1 MIWNW
6 LRKKKKS
13 NTTEKNET
21 DNSEQ
26 KPTNQ
31 EDDNKE
37 QTRSTKHN
45 KGNNSEQKK
54 EEHKESSQD
63 NQQNQ
68 SNQDQQQ
75 SAKQDES
82 SQEQQKHSK
91 QDDSNQGQQKHSKQ
105 DDSNQGQQKHSKQN
119 DSDQDQQQHSKQDDS
134 NQGQQKHS
142 KQNDSDQD
150 QQQHS
155 KQDDSNQGQQ
165 KHSKQNDSDQDQQQ
179 HSKQDDS
186 NQGQQKHSKQND
198 SDQDQQ
204 QHSKQDDS
212 NQGQQKHSKQND
224 SDQDQQQHSKQDDS
238 NQGQQKHSK
247 QNDSDQDQQQHSKQD
262 DSNQGQQKHSKQND
276 SDQDQQQHSKQ
287 DDSNQGQQ
295 KHSKQ
300 NDSDQDQQQ
309 HSKQDD
315 SNQGQQK
322 HSKQNDSDQDQQ
334 QHSKQDDSNQGQQKH
349 SKQNDSDQDQQQH
362 SKQDDSNQGQQK
374 HSKQNDSD
382 QDQQQQSKQDGS
394 NQDKQQNSKGNS
406 IYDFSKPE
414 KDRIHSLQ
422 DLIEKLKKSS
432 DFVNYHT
439 SDDETMPYWISYYRP
454 SLDGEK
460 LQKYLMPTLLERP
473 NASLEELKEH
483 IPMSGITI
491 TNDLQKI
498 EDMVLKGHAIVQVN
512 QQDQKCMLANIAID
526 NYRAPTPPLNESTVI
541 GPQEG
546 FVEDID
552 TNINLVRKRLPV
564 LDLQTKE
571 MIIGEFSKT
580 KVVMMY
586 LDNLAEKD
594 NVDFLEESLRALE
607 YDQINDSAY
616 LQELMGEKSIFPL
629 YINTERTDRVTKAL
643 IDGKIAIFV
652 DGSPSVLLTPVSY
665 FDFFISPEDYNVSWL
680 YATFSRVLRLIAV
693 LFSICATP
701 LYVAVL
707 NYHYELIPSDL
718 LETLILSRAQVP
730 FPPLIEALFLEL
742 AIDLLREA
750 GARLPMKVG
759 QTLGIVGGIVIG
771 QASVQAG
778 LTSNILLIIV
788 ALSALASFITPIYK
802 MGNAVRLLR
811 FPFLIFAE
819 IGGLFGISL
828 GFIFLFT
835 HLFRLTSL
843 RKPYALFYPTRQQSV
858 KDSWIR
864 FPLTMIDTRDVQA
877 RPQHVKKAAKGIS
890 TKHRS
895 DFDD

>member
-13 NTTEKNET
+13 NATETKEA
-21 DNSEQ
+21 DNPKLQPS
-26 KPTNQ
+26 NQ
-31 EDDNKE
+31 DDESKE
-37 QTRSTKHN
+37 QTRSMKHN
-45 KGNNSEQKK
+45 KDKNCEKKKSEQDDSSQEKLQSSRQDN
-54 EEHKESSQD
+54 SSQD
-63 NQQNQ
+63 K
-68 SNQDQQQ
+68 QQ
-75 SAKQDES
+75 SAKQDDS
-82 SQEQQKHSK
+82 SQDKQQSSRQDNSSQDKQQSAK
-91 QDDSNQGQQKHSKQ
+91 QDDSSQDKQQSSKQNNSSQDKQQSAKQ
-105 DDSNQGQQKHSKQN
+105 DDSP
-119 DSDQDQQQHSKQDDS
+119 QDK
-134 NQGQQKHS
+134 
-142 KQNDSDQD
+142 
-150 QQQHS
+150 
-155 KQDDSNQGQQ
+155 
-165 KHSKQNDSDQDQQQ
+165 
-179 HSKQDDS
+179 
-186 NQGQQKHSKQND
+186 
-198 SDQDQQ
+198 
-204 QHSKQDDS
+204 
-212 NQGQQKHSKQND
+212 
-224 SDQDQQQHSKQDDS
+224 
-238 NQGQQKHSK
+238 
-247 QNDSDQDQQQHSKQD
+247 
-262 DSNQGQQKHSKQND
+262 
-276 SDQDQQQHSKQ
+276 
-287 DDSNQGQQ
+287 
-295 KHSKQ
+295 
-300 NDSDQDQQQ
+300 
-309 HSKQDD
+309 
-315 SNQGQQK
+315 
-322 HSKQNDSDQDQQ
+322 
-334 QHSKQDDSNQGQQKH
+334 
-349 SKQNDSDQDQQQH
+349 
-362 SKQDDSNQGQQK
+362 
-374 HSKQNDSD
+374 
-382 QDQQQQSKQDGS
+382 QQQSKQDDS
-394 NQDKQQNSKGNS
+394 SQEKQQQSKQDNSSQNKQQQSKQDNTSQNKQQSSGNNS
-406 IYDFSKPE
+406 IYDFTKPE
-414 KDRIHSLQ
+414 TDRIHSLQ
-422 DLIEKLKKSS
+422 NLIEKLKKSS

-526 NYRAPTPPLNESTVI
+526 TYRAPSPPLNESTVI

-546 FVEDID
+546 FVEAID

-616 LQELMGEKSIFPL
+616 IQELMGEKSIFPL

-680 YATFSRVLRLIAV
+680 YATFSRILRLIAV

>member
-26 KPTNQ
+26 QPNNQ
-31 EDDNKE
+31 ENDNKE
-37 QTRSTKHN
+37 QTRSMKHN
-45 KGNNSEQKK
+45 KDSNSEQKK
-54 EEHKESSQD
+54 EKHKEPS
-63 NQQNQ
+63 
-68 SNQDQQQ
+68 QDQQQ
-75 SAKQDES
+75 QY
-82 SQEQQKHSK
+82 
-91 QDDSNQGQQKHSKQ
+91 
-105 DDSNQGQQKHSKQN
+105 SKQN
-119 DSDQDQQQHSKQDDS
+119 DSDQNQQHSKQD
-134 NQGQQKHS
+134 N
-142 KQNDSDQD
+142 SDQN
-150 QQQHS
+150 QQHS
-155 KQDDSNQGQQ
+155 KQGNSGQ
-165 KHSKQNDSDQDQQQ
+165 DP
-179 HSKQDDS
+179 
-186 NQGQQKHSKQND
+186 
-198 SDQDQQ
+198 
-204 QHSKQDDS
+204 
-212 NQGQQKHSKQND
+212 
-224 SDQDQQQHSKQDDS
+224 
-238 NQGQQKHSK
+238 
-247 QNDSDQDQQQHSKQD
+247 
-262 DSNQGQQKHSKQND
+262 
-276 SDQDQQQHSKQ
+276 
-287 DDSNQGQQ
+287 
-295 KHSKQ
+295 
-300 NDSDQDQQQ
+300 
-309 HSKQDD
+309 
-315 SNQGQQK
+315 
-322 HSKQNDSDQDQQ
+322 
-334 QHSKQDDSNQGQQKH
+334 
-349 SKQNDSDQDQQQH
+349 
-362 SKQDDSNQGQQK
+362 
-374 HSKQNDSD
+374 
-382 QDQQQQSKQDGS
+382 
-394 NQDKQQNSKGNS
+394 QQNSGNNS
-406 IYDFSKPE
+406 IYDFTKPE

-460 LQKYLMPTLLERP
+460 LQKYLMPILLERP
-473 NASLEELKEH
+473 CTSLEELKEH

-498 EDMVLKGHAIVQVN
+498 EDMVLKGHAIIQLN

-526 NYRAPTPPLNESTVI
+526 TYRAPSPPLNESTVI

-546 FVEDID
+546 FVEAID

-571 MIIGEFSKT
+571 MIVGEFSKT

-586 LDNLAEKD
+586 LDNLAEKE

-616 LQELMGEKSIFPL
+616 IQELMGEKSIFPL

-680 YATFSRVLRLIAV
+680 YATFSRILRLIAV

-811 FPFLIFAE
+811 FPFLMFAE

-877 RPQHVKKAAKGIS
+877 RPQHVKKSAKGIS

>member
-13 NTTEKNET
+13 NATEKSET

-26 KPTNQ
+26 QPSNQ
-31 EDDNKE
+31 EGDKKE
-37 QTRSTKHN
+37 QTRSMKHN
-45 KGNNSEQKK
+45 KNNNEEQKK
-54 EEHKESSQD
+54 SEQDDSSQKELQNSKQGGSSQE
-63 NQQNQ
+63 NQQNSKQNDSSQNKQQNSKQDDSSQNKQQ
-68 SNQDQQQ
+68 SSKQDDSSQENQQNSKQNDSSQNKQQNSKQDDSSQNKQQSSKQDDSSQENQQNSKQNDSSQENQQ
-75 SAKQDES
+75 SAKQDDS
-82 SQEQQKHSK
+82 SQEKQQDHS
-91 QDDSNQGQQKHSKQ
+91 S
-105 DDSNQGQQKHSKQN
+105 QN
-119 DSDQDQQQHSKQDDS
+119 K
-134 NQGQQKHS
+134 
-142 KQNDSDQD
+142 
-150 QQQHS
+150 
-155 KQDDSNQGQQ
+155 
-165 KHSKQNDSDQDQQQ
+165 
-179 HSKQDDS
+179 
-186 NQGQQKHSKQND
+186 
-198 SDQDQQ
+198 
-204 QHSKQDDS
+204 
-212 NQGQQKHSKQND
+212 
-224 SDQDQQQHSKQDDS
+224 
-238 NQGQQKHSK
+238 
-247 QNDSDQDQQQHSKQD
+247 
-262 DSNQGQQKHSKQND
+262 
-276 SDQDQQQHSKQ
+276 
-287 DDSNQGQQ
+287 
-295 KHSKQ
+295 
-300 NDSDQDQQQ
+300 
-309 HSKQDD
+309 
-315 SNQGQQK
+315 
-322 HSKQNDSDQDQQ
+322 
-334 QHSKQDDSNQGQQKH
+334 
-349 SKQNDSDQDQQQH
+349 
-362 SKQDDSNQGQQK
+362 
-374 HSKQNDSD
+374 
-382 QDQQQQSKQDGS
+382 QQSS
-394 NQDKQQNSKGNS
+394 ESNS

-414 KDRIHSLQ
+414 KDHIHSLQ
-422 DLIEKLKKSS
+422 ELIAKLKKSS

-439 SDDETMPYWISYYRP
+439 SDDDTMPYWISYYRP

-460 LQKYLMPTLLERP
+460 LQKYLMPTLLEHP
-473 NASLEELKEH
+473 CSSLEELKEH

-491 TNDLQKI
+491 SNDLQKI
-498 EDMVLKGHAIVQVN
+498 EDMVLKGHAIIQLN

-526 NYRAPTPPLNESTVI
+526 TYRAPSPPLNESTVI

-546 FVEDID
+546 FVEAID

-616 LQELMGEKSIFPL
+616 IQELMGEKSIFPL

-680 YATFSRVLRLIAV
+680 YATFSRILRLIAV

-811 FPFLIFAE
+811 FPFLAFAE

-877 RPQHVKKAAKGIS
+877 RPQHVKKSAKGIS

-895 DFDD
+895 DFDE

>member
-26 KPTNQ
+26 HPNNQ
-31 EDDNKE
+31 EDNSKQ
-37 QTRSTKHN
+37 QTRSMKHN
-45 KGNNSEQKK
+45 KDSNGEQPK
-54 EEHKESSQD
+54 EEHKESSKD
-63 NQQNQ
+63 KKQNK
-68 SNQDQQQ
+68 SNQKQQQ

-82 SQEQQKHSK
+82 SQGQQHSKQNKSDQQQHSK
-91 QDDSNQGQQKHSKQ
+91 QDN
-105 DDSNQGQQKHSKQN
+105 
-119 DSDQDQQQHSKQDDS
+119 SDQDQQQHSKQDNS
-134 NQGQQKHS
+134 E
-142 KQNDSDQD
+142 QD

-155 KQDDSNQGQQ
+155 KQDNSE
-165 KHSKQNDSDQDQQQ
+165 QNQQQ
-179 HSKQDDS
+179 HSKQDNSEQD
-186 NQGQQKHSKQND
+186 QQ
-198 SDQDQQ
+198 QQ
-204 QHSKQDDS
+204 QHSKHNNSD
-212 NQGQQKHSKQND
+212 QGQQ
-224 SDQDQQQHSKQDDS
+224 
-238 NQGQQKHSK
+238 
-247 QNDSDQDQQQHSKQD
+247 
-262 DSNQGQQKHSKQND
+262 
-276 SDQDQQQHSKQ
+276 
-287 DDSNQGQQ
+287 
-295 KHSKQ
+295 
-300 NDSDQDQQQ
+300 
-309 HSKQDD
+309 
-315 SNQGQQK
+315 
-322 HSKQNDSDQDQQ
+322 
-334 QHSKQDDSNQGQQKH
+334 
-349 SKQNDSDQDQQQH
+349 
-362 SKQDDSNQGQQK
+362 
-374 HSKQNDSD
+374 
-382 QDQQQQSKQDGS
+382 
-394 NQDKQQNSKGNS
+394 QQNSKGNS
-406 IYDFSKPE
+406 IYDFTKPE
-414 KDRIHSLQ
+414 KEHIHSLQ
-422 DLIEKLKKSS
+422 DLIEKLKQSS

-473 NASLEELKEH
+473 CASLEELKEH

-498 EDMVLKGHAIVQVN
+498 EDMVLKGHAIIQLN
-512 QQDQKCMLANIAID
+512 QKDQKCMLANIAID

-665 FDFFISPEDYNVSWL
+665 FDFFISPEDYNVSWM

-811 FPFLIFAE
+811 FPFLMFAE

>member
-13 NTTEKNET
+13 NTPEANET
-21 DNSEQ
+21 DKWEQ
-26 KPTNQ
+26 HSNNQ
-31 EDDNKE
+31 EGDNEE
-37 QTRSTKHN
+37 QTRSMKHN
-45 KGNNSEQKK
+45 KGKNNEQKD
-54 EEHKESSQD
+54 SSQD
-63 NQQNQ
+63 K
-68 SNQDQQQ
+68 QQ
-75 SAKQDES
+75 SAKQEDS
-82 SQEQQKHSK
+82 SQDKQQSAKQEDSSQDKQQSSK
-91 QDDSNQGQQKHSKQ
+91 QEDSSQDKQQSSKQ
-105 DDSNQGQQKHSKQN
+105 EDSSQDKQQSAKQEDSSQDKQQSAKQEDSSQDKQQSAKQEDSSQNKQQSSKQE
-119 DSDQDQQQHSKQDDS
+119 DSS
-134 NQGQQKHS
+134 
-142 KQNDSDQD
+142 
-150 QQQHS
+150 
-155 KQDDSNQGQQ
+155 
-165 KHSKQNDSDQDQQQ
+165 
-179 HSKQDDS
+179 
-186 NQGQQKHSKQND
+186 
-198 SDQDQQ
+198 
-204 QHSKQDDS
+204 
-212 NQGQQKHSKQND
+212 
-224 SDQDQQQHSKQDDS
+224 
-238 NQGQQKHSK
+238 
-247 QNDSDQDQQQHSKQD
+247 
-262 DSNQGQQKHSKQND
+262 
-276 SDQDQQQHSKQ
+276 
-287 DDSNQGQQ
+287 
-295 KHSKQ
+295 
-300 NDSDQDQQQ
+300 
-309 HSKQDD
+309 
-315 SNQGQQK
+315 
-322 HSKQNDSDQDQQ
+322 
-334 QHSKQDDSNQGQQKH
+334 
-349 SKQNDSDQDQQQH
+349 
-362 SKQDDSNQGQQK
+362 
-374 HSKQNDSD
+374 
-382 QDQQQQSKQDGS
+382 
-394 NQDKQQNSKGNS
+394 QDKQQNAKQGDSSQDKQQSAKQGDSSQDKQQKAKHDEPSQSKQQSSGGNS
-406 IYDFSKPE
+406 IYDFTKPE

-432 DFVNYHT
+432 DFINYHT

-460 LQKYLMPTLLERP
+460 LQKYLMPTLLEKP
-473 NASLEELKEH
+473 CASLEQLKEH

-498 EDMVLKGHAIVQVN
+498 EDMVLKGHAIIQLN

-616 LQELMGEKSIFPL
+616 IQELMGEKSIFPL

-680 YATFSRVLRLIAV
+680 YATFSRILRLIAV

>member
-13 NTTEKNET
+13 NSTETKEA
-21 DNSEQ
+21 DNNPKQQSS
-26 KPTNQ
+26 NQ
-31 EDDNKE
+31 EDENKE
-37 QTRSTKHN
+37 QTRSMKHN
-45 KGNNSEQKK
+45 TGKNSEQKK
-54 EEHKESSQD
+54 SEQD
-63 NQQNQ
+63 
-68 SNQDQQQ
+68 D
-75 SAKQDES
+75 S
-82 SQEQQKHSK
+82 SQEKQQGSK
-91 QDDSNQGQQKHSKQ
+91 QDDSSQPKQQNSEQDDSSQPKQQKSEQDDSSQPKQQKSEQDDSSQKKQQNSEQDDSSQPKQQGSKQ
-105 DDSNQGQQKHSKQN
+105 DDSSQKKQQKSEQDDSSQPKQ
-119 DSDQDQQQHSKQDDS
+119 QGSKQDDS
-134 NQGQQKHS
+134 SQKKQQKS
-142 KQNDSDQD
+142 EQDDFSQPKQQG
-150 QQQHS
+150 S
-155 KQDDSNQGQQ
+155 KQDDSSQKKQQ
-165 KHSKQNDSDQDQQQ
+165 KSE
-179 HSKQDDS
+179 QDDS
-186 NQGQQKHSKQND
+186 SQKK
-198 SDQDQQ
+198 
-204 QHSKQDDS
+204 
-212 NQGQQKHSKQND
+212 
-224 SDQDQQQHSKQDDS
+224 
-238 NQGQQKHSK
+238 
-247 QNDSDQDQQQHSKQD
+247 
-262 DSNQGQQKHSKQND
+262 
-276 SDQDQQQHSKQ
+276 
-287 DDSNQGQQ
+287 
-295 KHSKQ
+295 
-300 NDSDQDQQQ
+300 
-309 HSKQDD
+309 
-315 SNQGQQK
+315 
-322 HSKQNDSDQDQQ
+322 
-334 QHSKQDDSNQGQQKH
+334 
-349 SKQNDSDQDQQQH
+349 
-362 SKQDDSNQGQQK
+362 
-374 HSKQNDSD
+374 
-382 QDQQQQSKQDGS
+382 QQSSGS
-394 NQDKQQNSKGNS
+394 NS

-414 KDRIHSLQ
+414 KDHIHSLQ
-422 DLIEKLKKSS
+422 ELIEKLKQSS

-460 LQKYLMPTLLERP
+460 LQKYLMPTLLEHP
-473 NASLEELKEH
+473 NTSFEVLKEH

-498 EDMVLKGHAIVQVN
+498 EDMVLKGHAIIQLN

-586 LDNLAEKD
+586 LNNLAEKD

-616 LQELMGEKSIFPL
+616 IQELMGEKSIFPL

-680 YATFSRVLRLIAV
+680 YATFSRILRLIAV

-701 LYVAVL
+701 LYVATL
-707 NYHYELIPSDL
+707 NYHYELVPSDL

-877 RPQHVKKAAKGIS
+877 RPQHVKKSAKGIS

>member
-13 NTTEKNET
+13 NKPEANET
-21 DNSEQ
+21 DNQEQ
-26 KPTNQ
+26 HSNNE

-37 QTRSTKHN
+37 QTRSMKHN
-45 KGNNSEQKK
+45 KGKNHEQKD
-54 EEHKESSQD
+54 SSQD
-63 NQQNQ
+63 KQQSTKQKDSSQDKQQSPKQEDSSQDKQQSPKQEDSSQDKQQSPKQKNSSQDKQQSPKQEDSSQDKQQN
-68 SNQDQQQ
+68 SKQDDSSQDKQQ
-75 SAKQDES
+75 SAKQEDS
-82 SQEQQKHSK
+82 SQDKQQNSK
-91 QDDSNQGQQKHSKQ
+91 QDDSSQDKQQNSKQ
-105 DDSNQGQQKHSKQN
+105 DDSSQDKQQN
-119 DSDQDQQQHSKQDDS
+119 SKQDDS
-134 NQGQQKHS
+134 S
-142 KQNDSDQD
+142 QD
-150 QQQHS
+150 
-155 KQDDSNQGQQ
+155 K
-165 KHSKQNDSDQDQQQ
+165 
-179 HSKQDDS
+179 
-186 NQGQQKHSKQND
+186 
-198 SDQDQQ
+198 
-204 QHSKQDDS
+204 
-212 NQGQQKHSKQND
+212 
-224 SDQDQQQHSKQDDS
+224 
-238 NQGQQKHSK
+238 
-247 QNDSDQDQQQHSKQD
+247 
-262 DSNQGQQKHSKQND
+262 
-276 SDQDQQQHSKQ
+276 
-287 DDSNQGQQ
+287 
-295 KHSKQ
+295 
-300 NDSDQDQQQ
+300 
-309 HSKQDD
+309 
-315 SNQGQQK
+315 
-322 HSKQNDSDQDQQ
+322 
-334 QHSKQDDSNQGQQKH
+334 
-349 SKQNDSDQDQQQH
+349 
-362 SKQDDSNQGQQK
+362 
-374 HSKQNDSD
+374 
-382 QDQQQQSKQDGS
+382 QQSTKQEDSSQDKQQGAKQGDS
-394 NQDKQQNSKGNS
+394 SQDKQQNAKQDEPSQSKQQHSKGNS
-406 IYDFSKPE
+406 IYDFTKPE

-422 DLIEKLKKSS
+422 NLIEKLKKSS

-498 EDMVLKGHAIVQVN
+498 EDMVLKGHAIIQLN

-616 LQELMGEKSIFPL
+616 IQELMGEKSIFPL

-665 FDFFISPEDYNVSWL
+665 FDFFISPEDYNVSWM
-680 YATFSRVLRLIAV
+680 YATFSRILRLIAV

-811 FPFLIFAE
+811 FPFLMFAE

>member
-13 NTTEKNET
+13 NKPEANET
-21 DNSEQ
+21 DNQEQ
-26 KPTNQ
+26 HSNNE

-37 QTRSTKHN
+37 QTRSMKHN
-45 KGNNSEQKK
+45 KGKNHEQKD
-54 EEHKESSQD
+54 SSQD
-63 NQQNQ
+63 KQQSTKQKDSSQDKQQ
-68 SNQDQQQ
+68 STKQKDSSQDKQQSTKQEDSSQDKQQ
-75 SAKQDES
+75 SAKQDEP
-82 SQEQQKHSK
+82 SQDKQQNSK
-91 QDDSNQGQQKHSKQ
+91 QDDSSQDKQQSAKQEDSSQDKQQSAKQDEPSQDKQQNSKQ
-105 DDSNQGQQKHSKQN
+105 DDSSQDKQQSAKQE
-119 DSDQDQQQHSKQDDS
+119 DSSQDKQQNSKQDDS
-134 NQGQQKHS
+134 SQDKQQ
-142 KQNDSDQD
+142 N
-150 QQQHS
+150 S
-155 KQDDSNQGQQ
+155 KQDDS
-165 KHSKQNDSDQDQQQ
+165 SQD
-179 HSKQDDS
+179 K
-186 NQGQQKHSKQND
+186 
-198 SDQDQQ
+198 
-204 QHSKQDDS
+204 
-212 NQGQQKHSKQND
+212 
-224 SDQDQQQHSKQDDS
+224 
-238 NQGQQKHSK
+238 
-247 QNDSDQDQQQHSKQD
+247 
-262 DSNQGQQKHSKQND
+262 
-276 SDQDQQQHSKQ
+276 
-287 DDSNQGQQ
+287 
-295 KHSKQ
+295 
-300 NDSDQDQQQ
+300 
-309 HSKQDD
+309 
-315 SNQGQQK
+315 
-322 HSKQNDSDQDQQ
+322 
-334 QHSKQDDSNQGQQKH
+334 
-349 SKQNDSDQDQQQH
+349 
-362 SKQDDSNQGQQK
+362 
-374 HSKQNDSD
+374 
-382 QDQQQQSKQDGS
+382 QQSTKQEDSSQDKQQGAKQGDS
-394 NQDKQQNSKGNS
+394 SQDKQQNAKQDEPSQSKQQHSKGNS
-406 IYDFSKPE
+406 IYDFTKPE
-414 KDRIHSLQ
+414 KDCIHSLQ
-422 DLIEKLKKSS
+422 NLIEKLKKSS

-498 EDMVLKGHAIVQVN
+498 EDMVLKGHAIIQLN

-580 KVVMMY
+580 KVVIMY

-665 FDFFISPEDYNVSWL
+665 FDFFISPEDYNVSWM
-680 YATFSRVLRLIAV
+680 YATFSRILRLIAV

>member
-6 LRKKKKS
+6 LRKKKKL

-21 DNSEQ
+21 NNSEQ
-26 KPTNQ
+26 QPNNQ
-31 EDDNKE
+31 EDDNKK
-37 QTRSTKHN
+37 QTRSMKHN
-45 KGNNSEQKK
+45 KDSNGEQKK
-54 EEHKESSQD
+54 EEHKESSRD
-63 NQQNQ
+63 KQQNK
-68 SNQDQQQ
+68 SNQNQQQ

-82 SQEQQKHSK
+82 SQGQQHSK
-91 QDDSNQGQQKHSKQ
+91 QDNSVQDPQQHSKQ
-105 DDSNQGQQKHSKQN
+105 DNSEQDQQQHSKQN
-119 DSDQDQQQHSKQDDS
+119 NSDQGQQQHSKQDNSVQNQQQHSKQDNSEQDPQQHSKQDNSEQDPQQHSKQDKSEQDQQQHSKQDNS
-134 NQGQQKHS
+134 E
-142 KQNDSDQD
+142 QN

-155 KQDDSNQGQQ
+155 KQNNSDQGQQ
-165 KHSKQNDSDQDQQQ
+165 
-179 HSKQDDS
+179 
-186 NQGQQKHSKQND
+186 
-198 SDQDQQ
+198 
-204 QHSKQDDS
+204 
-212 NQGQQKHSKQND
+212 
-224 SDQDQQQHSKQDDS
+224 
-238 NQGQQKHSK
+238 
-247 QNDSDQDQQQHSKQD
+247 
-262 DSNQGQQKHSKQND
+262 
-276 SDQDQQQHSKQ
+276 
-287 DDSNQGQQ
+287 
-295 KHSKQ
+295 
-300 NDSDQDQQQ
+300 
-309 HSKQDD
+309 
-315 SNQGQQK
+315 
-322 HSKQNDSDQDQQ
+322 
-334 QHSKQDDSNQGQQKH
+334 
-349 SKQNDSDQDQQQH
+349 
-362 SKQDDSNQGQQK
+362 
-374 HSKQNDSD
+374 
-382 QDQQQQSKQDGS
+382 
-394 NQDKQQNSKGNS
+394 QQNAKGNS
-406 IYDFSKPE
+406 IYDFTKPE

-571 MIIGEFSKT
+571 MIVGEFSKT

-616 LQELMGEKSIFPL
+616 IQELMGEKSIFPL

-665 FDFFISPEDYNVSWL
+665 FDFFISPEDYNVSWM

-811 FPFLIFAE
+811 FPFLMFAE

-877 RPQHVKKAAKGIS
+877 RPQHVKKSAKGIS
-890 TKHRS
+890 TKHKS

>member
-26 KPTNQ
+26 HANNQ
-31 EDDNKE
+31 EGDNKKLN
-37 QTRSTKHN
+37 RSMKHN
-45 KGNNSEQKK
+45 KDNNGEQKK
-54 EEHKESSQD
+54 EGHKESSQGPQQHTKQNESNQ
-63 NQQNQ
+63 NQQQ
-68 SNQDQQQ
+68 R
-75 SAKQDES
+75 
-82 SQEQQKHSK
+82 SK
-91 QDDSNQGQQKHSKQ
+91 QDHSDQEKQQHSEQDDRDQNKQQHAKQNSKQ
-105 DDSNQGQQKHSKQN
+105 DN
-119 DSDQDQQQHSKQDDS
+119 SDQGKQQNSKQD
-134 NQGQQKHS
+134 N
-142 KQNDSDQD
+142 SDQGK
-150 QQQHS
+150 QQNS
-155 KQDDSNQGQQ
+155 KQDN
-165 KHSKQNDSDQDQQQ
+165 SDQGKQQN
-179 HSKQDDS
+179 SKQD
-186 NQGQQKHSKQND
+186 N
-198 SDQDQQ
+198 SDQGKQQ
-204 QHSKQDDS
+204 NSKQD
-212 NQGQQKHSKQND
+212 N
-224 SDQDQQQHSKQDDS
+224 SDQGKQQNSKQD
-238 NQGQQKHSK
+238 N
-247 QNDSDQDQQQHSKQD
+247 SDQGKQQNSKQD
-262 DSNQGQQKHSKQND
+262 N
-276 SDQDQQQHSKQ
+276 SDQGKQQNSKQ
-287 DDSNQGQQ
+287 DN
-295 KHSKQ
+295 
-300 NDSDQDQQQ
+300 SDQGKQQN
-309 HSKQDD
+309 SKQD
-315 SNQGQQK
+315 N
-322 HSKQNDSDQDQQ
+322 SDQ
-334 QHSKQDDSNQGQQKH
+334 G
-349 SKQNDSDQDQQQH
+349 
-362 SKQDDSNQGQQK
+362 
-374 HSKQNDSD
+374 
-382 QDQQQQSKQDGS
+382 
-394 NQDKQQNSKGNS
+394 KQQNSKGNS
-406 IYDFSKPE
+406 IYDFTKPE

-571 MIIGEFSKT
+571 MIVGEFSKT

-665 FDFFISPEDYNVSWL
+665 FDFFISPEDYNVSWM
-680 YATFSRVLRLIAV
+680 YATFSRILRLIAV

>member
-13 NTTEKNET
+13 NTTEKSET

-26 KPTNQ
+26 QSHNQ
-31 EDDNKE
+31 ENGNQK
-37 QTRSTKHN
+37 QTRSMKHN
-45 KGNNSEQKK
+45 KDSNSEQKK
-54 EEHKESSQD
+54 EEHKASSQD
-63 NQQNQ
+63 
-68 SNQDQQQ
+68 
-75 SAKQDES
+75 K
-82 SQEQQKHSK
+82 
-91 QDDSNQGQQKHSKQ
+91 
-105 DDSNQGQQKHSKQN
+105 
-119 DSDQDQQQHSKQDDS
+119 QHSKQDDS
-134 NQGQQKHS
+134 NQDKQQNS
-142 KQNDSDQD
+142 KQSDSNHDK
-150 QQQHS
+150 QQSS
-155 KQDDSNQGQQ
+155 KHDDS
-165 KHSKQNDSDQDQQQ
+165 H
-179 HSKQDDS
+179 
-186 NQGQQKHSKQND
+186 
-198 SDQDQQ
+198 
-204 QHSKQDDS
+204 
-212 NQGQQKHSKQND
+212 
-224 SDQDQQQHSKQDDS
+224 
-238 NQGQQKHSK
+238 
-247 QNDSDQDQQQHSKQD
+247 
-262 DSNQGQQKHSKQND
+262 
-276 SDQDQQQHSKQ
+276 
-287 DDSNQGQQ
+287 
-295 KHSKQ
+295 
-300 NDSDQDQQQ
+300 
-309 HSKQDD
+309 
-315 SNQGQQK
+315 
-322 HSKQNDSDQDQQ
+322 
-334 QHSKQDDSNQGQQKH
+334 
-349 SKQNDSDQDQQQH
+349 
-362 SKQDDSNQGQQK
+362 
-374 HSKQNDSD
+374 
-382 QDQQQQSKQDGS
+382 
-394 NQDKQQNSKGNS
+394 QDKQQNSKQSDSNQHKQQNSKQDESNQHKQQNSKQSDSNHDKQQNSKQDESNQHKQQNSKQSDSNQHKQQNSKQSDSNQHKQQNSKQSDSNQHKQQNSKQGDSNQHKQQNSKHDDSNQHKQQNSKQGDSNHDKQQSSKHDDSHQDKQQNSKQDDSARGKQQQSGNNS
-406 IYDFSKPE
+406 IYDFTKPE
-414 KDRIHSLQ
+414 KEHIHSLQ
-422 DLIEKLKKSS
+422 DLLEKLKQSS

-473 NASLEELKEH
+473 SASLEELKEH

-498 EDMVLKGHAIVQVN
+498 EDMVLKGHAIIQLN
-512 QQDQKCMLANIAID
+512 QQDQKCLLANIAID
-526 NYRAPTPPLNESTVI
+526 TYRAPSPPLNESTVI

-571 MIIGEFSKT
+571 IIVGEFSKT

-586 LDNLAEKD
+586 LDNLAEKE
-594 NVDFLEESLRALE
+594 NVEFLEESLRALE

-616 LQELMGEKSIFPL
+616 LQELTGEKSIFPL
-629 YINTERTDRVTKAL
+629 YINTERNDRVTKAL

-652 DGSPSVLLTPVSY
+652 DGSPNVLLTPVSY

-693 LFSICATP
+693 LFSICAAP

-742 AIDLLREA
+742 VIDLLREA

-877 RPQHVKKAAKGIS
+877 RPQHVKKSAKGIS

>member
-13 NTTEKNET
+13 NKPEANET
-21 DNSEQ
+21 DNQEQ
-26 KPTNQ
+26 HSNNQ

-37 QTRSTKHN
+37 QTRSMKHN
-45 KGNNSEQKK
+45 KGKNNEQKDSSQNK
-54 EEHKESSQD
+54 QQSAKQEDSSQD
-63 NQQNQ
+63 KQQNAKQEDSSQDKQQNAKQGDSSQDKQQNAKQEDSSQDKQQ
-68 SNQDQQQ
+68 SAKQNDPSQDKQQNAKQDDSSQDRQQSAKQGDSFQDKQQ
-75 SAKQDES
+75 SAKQDDS
-82 SQEQQKHSK
+82 SQDRQQSAK
-91 QDDSNQGQQKHSKQ
+91 QDDSSQDKQQSAKQ
-105 DDSNQGQQKHSKQN
+105 DDSSQDRQQSA
-119 DSDQDQQQHSKQDDS
+119 KQDDS
-134 NQGQQKHS
+134 S
-142 KQNDSDQD
+142 QD
-150 QQQHS
+150 
-155 KQDDSNQGQQ
+155 K
-165 KHSKQNDSDQDQQQ
+165 
-179 HSKQDDS
+179 
-186 NQGQQKHSKQND
+186 
-198 SDQDQQ
+198 
-204 QHSKQDDS
+204 
-212 NQGQQKHSKQND
+212 
-224 SDQDQQQHSKQDDS
+224 
-238 NQGQQKHSK
+238 
-247 QNDSDQDQQQHSKQD
+247 
-262 DSNQGQQKHSKQND
+262 
-276 SDQDQQQHSKQ
+276 
-287 DDSNQGQQ
+287 
-295 KHSKQ
+295 
-300 NDSDQDQQQ
+300 
-309 HSKQDD
+309 
-315 SNQGQQK
+315 
-322 HSKQNDSDQDQQ
+322 
-334 QHSKQDDSNQGQQKH
+334 
-349 SKQNDSDQDQQQH
+349 
-362 SKQDDSNQGQQK
+362 
-374 HSKQNDSD
+374 
-382 QDQQQQSKQDGS
+382 QQSAKQGDS
-394 NQDKQQNSKGNS
+394 FQDKQQNAKQDEPSQSKQQSSGGNS
-406 IYDFSKPE
+406 IYDFTKPE

-422 DLIEKLKKSS
+422 NLIEKLKKSS

-498 EDMVLKGHAIVQVN
+498 EDMVLKGHAIIQLN

-665 FDFFISPEDYNVSWL
+665 FDFFISPEDYNVSWM
-680 YATFSRVLRLIAV
+680 YATFSRILRLIAV

>member
-26 KPTNQ
+26 KPNNQ
-31 EDDNKE
+31 EDDSKQ
-37 QTRSTKHN
+37 QTRSMKHN
-45 KGNNSEQKK
+45 TASNGEQKK
-54 EEHKESSQD
+54 EENKDSD
-63 NQQNQ
+63 
-68 SNQDQQQ
+68 QDQQHSKQ
-75 SAKQDES
+75 DNSDQNQQQHFKQDNSDQNQQHFKQDNSDQNQQHSKQDES
-82 SQEQQKHSK
+82 DPEQQ
-91 QDDSNQGQQKHSKQ
+91 Q
-105 DDSNQGQQKHSKQN
+105 HSKQN
-119 DSDQDQQQHSKQDDS
+119 DSDQDKQQ
-134 NQGQQKHS
+134 NS
-142 KQNDSDQD
+142 KQNNSDQD
-150 QQQHS
+150 KQQ
-155 KQDDSNQGQQ
+155 N
-165 KHSKQNDSDQDQQQ
+165 SKQNNSDQDKQQ
-179 HSKQDDS
+179 
-186 NQGQQKHSKQND
+186 NSKQNN
-198 SDQDQQ
+198 SDQDKQQ
-204 QHSKQDDS
+204 
-212 NQGQQKHSKQND
+212 NSKQNN
-224 SDQDQQQHSKQDDS
+224 SD
-238 NQGQQKHSK
+238 
-247 QNDSDQDQQQHSKQD
+247 
-262 DSNQGQQKHSKQND
+262 
-276 SDQDQQQHSKQ
+276 
-287 DDSNQGQQ
+287 
-295 KHSKQ
+295 
-300 NDSDQDQQQ
+300 
-309 HSKQDD
+309 
-315 SNQGQQK
+315 
-322 HSKQNDSDQDQQ
+322 
-334 QHSKQDDSNQGQQKH
+334 
-349 SKQNDSDQDQQQH
+349 
-362 SKQDDSNQGQQK
+362 
-374 HSKQNDSD
+374 
-382 QDQQQQSKQDGS
+382 
-394 NQDKQQNSKGNS
+394 QDKQQNSKGNS

-512 QQDQKCMLANIAID
+512 QKDQKCMLANIAID

-571 MIIGEFSKT
+571 IIVGEFSKT

-680 YATFSRVLRLIAV
+680 YATFSRILRLIAV

-877 RPQHVKKAAKGIS
+877 RPQHVKKSAKGIS

>member
-13 NTTEKNET
+13 NKPEANET
-21 DNSEQ
+21 DNQEQ
-26 KPTNQ
+26 HSNNE

-37 QTRSTKHN
+37 QTRSMKHN
-45 KGNNSEQKK
+45 KGKNHEQKD
-54 EEHKESSQD
+54 SSQD
-63 NQQNQ
+63 KQQSTKQ
-68 SNQDQQQ
+68 KDSSQDKQQ
-75 SAKQDES
+75 SAKQEEP
-82 SQEQQKHSK
+82 SQDKQQNSK
-91 QDDSNQGQQKHSKQ
+91 QDDSSQDKQQSAKQEDSSQDKQQNSKQ
-105 DDSNQGQQKHSKQN
+105 DDSSQDKQQN
-119 DSDQDQQQHSKQDDS
+119 SKQDDS
-134 NQGQQKHS
+134 SQDKQQSTKQEDSSQDKQQGAKQGDSSQDKQQ
-142 KQNDSDQD
+142 NA
-150 QQQHS
+150 
-155 KQDDSNQGQQ
+155 KQDEPS
-165 KHSKQNDSDQDQQQ
+165 
-179 HSKQDDS
+179 
-186 NQGQQKHSKQND
+186 
-198 SDQDQQ
+198 
-204 QHSKQDDS
+204 
-212 NQGQQKHSKQND
+212 
-224 SDQDQQQHSKQDDS
+224 
-238 NQGQQKHSK
+238 
-247 QNDSDQDQQQHSKQD
+247 
-262 DSNQGQQKHSKQND
+262 
-276 SDQDQQQHSKQ
+276 
-287 DDSNQGQQ
+287 
-295 KHSKQ
+295 
-300 NDSDQDQQQ
+300 
-309 HSKQDD
+309 
-315 SNQGQQK
+315 
-322 HSKQNDSDQDQQ
+322 
-334 QHSKQDDSNQGQQKH
+334 
-349 SKQNDSDQDQQQH
+349 
-362 SKQDDSNQGQQK
+362 
-374 HSKQNDSD
+374 
-382 QDQQQQSKQDGS
+382 QS
-394 NQDKQQNSKGNS
+394 KQQNSKGNS
-406 IYDFSKPE
+406 IYDFTKPE

-422 DLIEKLKKSS
+422 NLIEKLKKSS

-454 SLDGEK
+454 SVDGEK

-498 EDMVLKGHAIVQVN
+498 EDMVLKGHAIIQLN

-665 FDFFISPEDYNVSWL
+665 FDFFISPEDYNVSWM
-680 YATFSRVLRLIAV
+680 YATFSRILRLIAV

-811 FPFLIFAE
+811 FPFLMFAE

>member
-1 MIWNW
+1 MIWKW

-13 NTTEKNET
+13 DKTEQEMNE
-21 DNSEQ
+21 
-26 KPTNQ
+26 
-31 EDDNKE
+31 
-37 QTRSTKHN
+37 
-45 KGNNSEQKK
+45 
-54 EEHKESSQD
+54 
-63 NQQNQ
+63 
-68 SNQDQQQ
+68 
-75 SAKQDES
+75 
-82 SQEQQKHSK
+82 
-91 QDDSNQGQQKHSKQ
+91 
-105 DDSNQGQQKHSKQN
+105 
-119 DSDQDQQQHSKQDDS
+119 
-134 NQGQQKHS
+134 
-142 KQNDSDQD
+142 
-150 QQQHS
+150 
-155 KQDDSNQGQQ
+155 
-165 KHSKQNDSDQDQQQ
+165 
-179 HSKQDDS
+179 
-186 NQGQQKHSKQND
+186 
-198 SDQDQQ
+198 
-204 QHSKQDDS
+204 
-212 NQGQQKHSKQND
+212 
-224 SDQDQQQHSKQDDS
+224 
-238 NQGQQKHSK
+238 
-247 QNDSDQDQQQHSKQD
+247 
-262 DSNQGQQKHSKQND
+262 
-276 SDQDQQQHSKQ
+276 
-287 DDSNQGQQ
+287 
-295 KHSKQ
+295 
-300 NDSDQDQQQ
+300 
-309 HSKQDD
+309 
-315 SNQGQQK
+315 
-322 HSKQNDSDQDQQ
+322 
-334 QHSKQDDSNQGQQKH
+334 
-349 SKQNDSDQDQQQH
+349 
-362 SKQDDSNQGQQK
+362 
-374 HSKQNDSD
+374 
-382 QDQQQQSKQDGS
+382 
-394 NQDKQQNSKGNS
+394 QQNSKQNKNKQQKDSQQDSKQNNSAKEQQQSSKLDNPAQNQQQNSKQNNSAQEQQQYSKLDNPAQNQQQNSKQNNPAQNQQQNSKQNNSAQNQQQNSKQNNSAQEQQQYSKLDNPAQNQQQYSKQNNPAQNQQQNSKQNNSAQNQQQYSKQNNSAQEQQQYSKLDNPAQNSKISKQSQEHQSTGNNS

-414 KDRIHSLQ
+414 KDHIHSLQ
-422 DLIEKLKKSS
+422 DLIAKLKQSS
-432 DFVNYHT
+432 DFINYHT

-460 LQKYLMPTLLERP
+460 LQKYLMPTLLERSCS
-473 NASLEELKEH
+473 SLEELKEH

-498 EDMVLKGHAIVQVN
+498 EDMVLKGHAIIQLRE
-512 QQDQKCMLANIAID
+512 QDQKCMLANIAID

-546 FVEDID
+546 FVEDVD

-564 LDLQTKE
+564 LELHTKE
-571 MIIGEFSKT
+571 MIVGEFSKT

-594 NVDFLEESLRALE
+594 NVDFLEESLRALK

-616 LQELMGEKSIFPL
+616 IQELMGEKSIFPL

-652 DGSPSVLLTPVSY
+652 DGSPNVLLTPVSY

-693 LFSICATP
+693 LFSICAAP

-742 AIDLLREA
+742 VIDLLREA

-819 IGGLFGISL
+819 VGGLLGISL
-828 GFIFLFT
+828 GFIYLFT

-877 RPQHVKKAAKGIS
+877 RPQHVKKSAQGIS

>member
-6 LRKKKKS
+6 LHKKKNNNSK
-13 NTTEKNET
+13 ET
-21 DNSEQ
+21 DDQKEHNRDKNGEPKSTEQTEDSSQNKQQNS
-26 KPTNQ
+26 KQ
-31 EDDNKE
+31 ED
-37 QTRSTKHN
+37 
-45 KGNNSEQKK
+45 
-54 EEHKESSQD
+54 SSQD
-63 NQQNQ
+63 K
-68 SNQDQQQ
+68 QQ
-75 SAKQDES
+75 S
-82 SQEQQKHSK
+82 SK
-91 QDDSNQGQQKHSKQ
+91 QEDSS
-105 DDSNQGQQKHSKQN
+105 
-119 DSDQDQQQHSKQDDS
+119 
-134 NQGQQKHS
+134 
-142 KQNDSDQD
+142 
-150 QQQHS
+150 
-155 KQDDSNQGQQ
+155 
-165 KHSKQNDSDQDQQQ
+165 
-179 HSKQDDS
+179 
-186 NQGQQKHSKQND
+186 
-198 SDQDQQ
+198 
-204 QHSKQDDS
+204 
-212 NQGQQKHSKQND
+212 
-224 SDQDQQQHSKQDDS
+224 
-238 NQGQQKHSK
+238 
-247 QNDSDQDQQQHSKQD
+247 
-262 DSNQGQQKHSKQND
+262 
-276 SDQDQQQHSKQ
+276 
-287 DDSNQGQQ
+287 
-295 KHSKQ
+295 
-300 NDSDQDQQQ
+300 
-309 HSKQDD
+309 
-315 SNQGQQK
+315 
-322 HSKQNDSDQDQQ
+322 
-334 QHSKQDDSNQGQQKH
+334 
-349 SKQNDSDQDQQQH
+349 
-362 SKQDDSNQGQQK
+362 
-374 HSKQNDSD
+374 
-382 QDQQQQSKQDGS
+382 
-394 NQDKQQNSKGNS
+394 QDKQQNSKQKDSSQDKQQSSKQEDSFQDKQQSSKQEDNSQNKQQNSKQEDNSQNKQQSSKQEGNSQNKQQSSKQEGNSQNKQQSSGSNS
-406 IYDFSKPE
+406 IYDFSKPAN
-414 KDRIHSLQ
+414 DHIHSLQ
-422 DLIEKLKKSS
+422 DLIEKLKQSS

-460 LQKYLMPTLLERP
+460 LQKYLMPTLMERP
-473 NASLEELKEH
+473 CAPLEELKEH

-498 EDMVLKGHAIVQVN
+498 EDMVLKGHAIIQLN

-564 LDLQTKE
+564 LELQTKE

-586 LDNLAEKD
+586 LNNLAEKD

-616 LQELMGEKSIFPL
+616 IQELMGEKSIFPL

-680 YATFSRVLRLIAV
+680 YATFSRILRLIAV

-701 LYVAVL
+701 LYVATL
-707 NYHYELIPSDL
+707 NYHYELVPSDL

-843 RKPYALFYPTRQQSV
+843 RKPYALFYPTRQQSF

-877 RPQHVKKAAKGIS
+877 RPQHVKKATKGIS
-890 TKHRS
+890 TKHTS

>member
-13 NTTEKNET
+13 NTPEANET
-21 DNSEQ
+21 DKWEQ
-26 KPTNQ
+26 HSNNQ
-31 EDDNKE
+31 EGDNEE
-37 QTRSTKHN
+37 QTRSMKHN
-45 KGNNSEQKK
+45 KGKNNEQKD
-54 EEHKESSQD
+54 SSQD
-63 NQQNQ
+63 K
-68 SNQDQQQ
+68 QQ
-75 SAKQDES
+75 SAKQEDS
-82 SQEQQKHSK
+82 SQDKQQSAKQEDSSQDKQQSSK
-91 QDDSNQGQQKHSKQ
+91 QEDSSQDKQQSSKQ
-105 DDSNQGQQKHSKQN
+105 EDSSQDKQQSSKQE
-119 DSDQDQQQHSKQDDS
+119 DSS
-134 NQGQQKHS
+134 
-142 KQNDSDQD
+142 
-150 QQQHS
+150 
-155 KQDDSNQGQQ
+155 
-165 KHSKQNDSDQDQQQ
+165 
-179 HSKQDDS
+179 
-186 NQGQQKHSKQND
+186 
-198 SDQDQQ
+198 
-204 QHSKQDDS
+204 
-212 NQGQQKHSKQND
+212 
-224 SDQDQQQHSKQDDS
+224 
-238 NQGQQKHSK
+238 
-247 QNDSDQDQQQHSKQD
+247 
-262 DSNQGQQKHSKQND
+262 
-276 SDQDQQQHSKQ
+276 
-287 DDSNQGQQ
+287 
-295 KHSKQ
+295 
-300 NDSDQDQQQ
+300 
-309 HSKQDD
+309 
-315 SNQGQQK
+315 
-322 HSKQNDSDQDQQ
+322 
-334 QHSKQDDSNQGQQKH
+334 
-349 SKQNDSDQDQQQH
+349 
-362 SKQDDSNQGQQK
+362 
-374 HSKQNDSD
+374 
-382 QDQQQQSKQDGS
+382 
-394 NQDKQQNSKGNS
+394 QDKQQNAKQEDSSQDKQQSAKQEDSSQDKQQSAKQEDSSQNKQQSSKQEDSSQDKQQNAKQGDSSQDKQQSAKQGDSSQDKQQKAKHDEPSQSKQQSSGGNS
-406 IYDFSKPE
+406 IYDFTKPE

-432 DFVNYHT
+432 DFINYHT

-460 LQKYLMPTLLERP
+460 LQKYLMPTLLEKP
-473 NASLEELKEH
+473 CASLEQLKEH

-498 EDMVLKGHAIVQVN
+498 EDMVLKGHAIIQLN

-616 LQELMGEKSIFPL
+616 IQELMGEKSIFPL

-680 YATFSRVLRLIAV
+680 YATFSRILRLIAV

>member
-13 NTTEKNET
+13 NKPEANET
-21 DNSEQ
+21 DNQEQ
-26 KPTNQ
+26 HSNNE

-37 QTRSTKHN
+37 QTRSMKHN
-45 KGNNSEQKK
+45 KGKNHEQKD
-54 EEHKESSQD
+54 SSQD
-63 NQQNQ
+63 KQQSTKQKDSSQDKQQ
-68 SNQDQQQ
+68 STKQEDSSQDKQQSTKQEDSSQDKQQSTKQKDSSQDKQQSPKQEDSSQDKQQ
-75 SAKQDES
+75 SAKQDEP
-82 SQEQQKHSK
+82 SQDKQQNSK
-91 QDDSNQGQQKHSKQ
+91 QDDSSQDKQQSAKQEDSSQDKQQNSKQ
-105 DDSNQGQQKHSKQN
+105 DDSSQDKQQN
-119 DSDQDQQQHSKQDDS
+119 SKQDDS
-134 NQGQQKHS
+134 S
-142 KQNDSDQD
+142 QD
-150 QQQHS
+150 
-155 KQDDSNQGQQ
+155 K
-165 KHSKQNDSDQDQQQ
+165 
-179 HSKQDDS
+179 
-186 NQGQQKHSKQND
+186 
-198 SDQDQQ
+198 
-204 QHSKQDDS
+204 
-212 NQGQQKHSKQND
+212 
-224 SDQDQQQHSKQDDS
+224 
-238 NQGQQKHSK
+238 
-247 QNDSDQDQQQHSKQD
+247 
-262 DSNQGQQKHSKQND
+262 
-276 SDQDQQQHSKQ
+276 
-287 DDSNQGQQ
+287 
-295 KHSKQ
+295 
-300 NDSDQDQQQ
+300 
-309 HSKQDD
+309 
-315 SNQGQQK
+315 
-322 HSKQNDSDQDQQ
+322 
-334 QHSKQDDSNQGQQKH
+334 
-349 SKQNDSDQDQQQH
+349 
-362 SKQDDSNQGQQK
+362 
-374 HSKQNDSD
+374 
-382 QDQQQQSKQDGS
+382 QQSTKQEDSSQDKQQGAKQGDS
-394 NQDKQQNSKGNS
+394 SQDKQQNAKQDEPSQSKQQHSKGNS
-406 IYDFSKPE
+406 IYDFTKPE

-422 DLIEKLKKSS
+422 NLIEKLKKSS

-498 EDMVLKGHAIVQVN
+498 EDMVLKGHAIIQLN

-665 FDFFISPEDYNVSWL
+665 FDFFISPEDYNVSWM
-680 YATFSRVLRLIAV
+680 YATFSRILRLIAV

-811 FPFLIFAE
+811 FPFLMFAE

>member
-13 NTTEKNET
+13 NKPEANET
-21 DNSEQ
+21 DNQEQ
-26 KPTNQ
+26 HSNNQ

-37 QTRSTKHN
+37 QTRSMKHN
-45 KGNNSEQKK
+45 KGKNNEQKD
-54 EEHKESSQD
+54 SSQD
-63 NQQNQ
+63 KQQSAKQ
-68 SNQDQQQ
+68 EDSSQDKQQ
-75 SAKQDES
+75 SAKQDDS
-82 SQEQQKHSK
+82 SQDRQQSAK
-91 QDDSNQGQQKHSKQ
+91 QDDSSQDKQQSAKQDDFSQDRQQSAKQ
-105 DDSNQGQQKHSKQN
+105 DDSS
-119 DSDQDQQQHSKQDDS
+119 QDK
-134 NQGQQKHS
+134 
-142 KQNDSDQD
+142 
-150 QQQHS
+150 
-155 KQDDSNQGQQ
+155 
-165 KHSKQNDSDQDQQQ
+165 
-179 HSKQDDS
+179 
-186 NQGQQKHSKQND
+186 
-198 SDQDQQ
+198 
-204 QHSKQDDS
+204 
-212 NQGQQKHSKQND
+212 
-224 SDQDQQQHSKQDDS
+224 
-238 NQGQQKHSK
+238 
-247 QNDSDQDQQQHSKQD
+247 
-262 DSNQGQQKHSKQND
+262 
-276 SDQDQQQHSKQ
+276 
-287 DDSNQGQQ
+287 
-295 KHSKQ
+295 
-300 NDSDQDQQQ
+300 
-309 HSKQDD
+309 
-315 SNQGQQK
+315 
-322 HSKQNDSDQDQQ
+322 
-334 QHSKQDDSNQGQQKH
+334 
-349 SKQNDSDQDQQQH
+349 
-362 SKQDDSNQGQQK
+362 
-374 HSKQNDSD
+374 
-382 QDQQQQSKQDGS
+382 QQSAKQGDS
-394 NQDKQQNSKGNS
+394 FQDKQQNAKQDEPSQSKQQSSGGNS
-406 IYDFSKPE
+406 IYDFTKPE

-422 DLIEKLKKSS
+422 NLIEKLKKSS

-498 EDMVLKGHAIVQVN
+498 EDMVLKGHAIIQLN

-665 FDFFISPEDYNVSWL
+665 FDFFISPEDYNVSWM
-680 YATFSRVLRLIAV
+680 YATFSRILRLIAV

-811 FPFLIFAE
+811 FPFLAFAE

>member
-13 NTTEKNET
+13 NKPEANET
-21 DNSEQ
+21 DNQEQ
-26 KPTNQ
+26 HSNNE

-37 QTRSTKHN
+37 QTRSMKHN
-45 KGNNSEQKK
+45 KGKNHEQKDSSQDTQQSAKQEDSSQDKQQSDKQEDSSQGKQQNSKQEDPSQNKQQSSKQEDSSQDKQQSDKPEDSSQDKQQSAKQEDSSQDKQQNSTQEDSSQDKQQSAKQDDSSQDKQQNSKQEDSSQDKQQSAKQEDSSQDKQQNSKQDDSSQDKQQNSEQ
-54 EEHKESSQD
+54 EDSSQD
-63 NQQNQ
+63 KQQSTKQEDSSQDKQQGAKQGDSSQDKQQN
-68 SNQDQQQ
+68 
-75 SAKQDES
+75 AKQDES
-82 SQEQQKHSK
+82 SQ
-91 QDDSNQGQQKHSKQ
+91 GQQ
-105 DDSNQGQQKHSKQN
+105 
-119 DSDQDQQQHSKQDDS
+119 
-134 NQGQQKHS
+134 
-142 KQNDSDQD
+142 
-150 QQQHS
+150 
-155 KQDDSNQGQQ
+155 
-165 KHSKQNDSDQDQQQ
+165 
-179 HSKQDDS
+179 
-186 NQGQQKHSKQND
+186 
-198 SDQDQQ
+198 
-204 QHSKQDDS
+204 
-212 NQGQQKHSKQND
+212 
-224 SDQDQQQHSKQDDS
+224 
-238 NQGQQKHSK
+238 
-247 QNDSDQDQQQHSKQD
+247 
-262 DSNQGQQKHSKQND
+262 
-276 SDQDQQQHSKQ
+276 
-287 DDSNQGQQ
+287 
-295 KHSKQ
+295 
-300 NDSDQDQQQ
+300 
-309 HSKQDD
+309 
-315 SNQGQQK
+315 
-322 HSKQNDSDQDQQ
+322 
-334 QHSKQDDSNQGQQKH
+334 
-349 SKQNDSDQDQQQH
+349 
-362 SKQDDSNQGQQK
+362 
-374 HSKQNDSD
+374 
-382 QDQQQQSKQDGS
+382 
-394 NQDKQQNSKGNS
+394 QQNSKGNS
-406 IYDFSKPE
+406 IYDFTKPE

-422 DLIEKLKKSS
+422 NLIEKLKRSS

-473 NASLEELKEH
+473 NDSLEELKEH

-498 EDMVLKGHAIVQVN
+498 EDMVLKGHAIIQLN

-616 LQELMGEKSIFPL
+616 IQELMGEKSIFPL

-665 FDFFISPEDYNVSWL
+665 FDFFISPEDYNVSWM
-680 YATFSRVLRLIAV
+680 YATFSRILRLIAV

-811 FPFLIFAE
+811 FPFLMFAE
-819 IGGLFGISL
+819 IGGLLGISL

>member
-13 NTTEKNET
+13 NSTETKEA
-21 DNSEQ
+21 DNNPKQQSS
-26 KPTNQ
+26 NQ
-31 EDDNKE
+31 EDENKE
-37 QTRSTKHN
+37 QTRSMKHN
-45 KGNNSEQKK
+45 TGKNSEQKK
-54 EEHKESSQD
+54 SEQD
-63 NQQNQ
+63 
-68 SNQDQQQ
+68 D
-75 SAKQDES
+75 S
-82 SQEQQKHSK
+82 SQEKQQGSK
-91 QDDSNQGQQKHSKQ
+91 QDDSSQPKQQNSEQDDSSQPKQQKSEQDDSSQPKQQKSEQDDSSQKKQQNSEQDDSSQPKQQGSKQ
-105 DDSNQGQQKHSKQN
+105 DDSSQKKQQKSEQDDSSQPKQ
-119 DSDQDQQQHSKQDDS
+119 QGSKQDDS
-134 NQGQQKHS
+134 SQKKQQKS
-142 KQNDSDQD
+142 EQDDFSQPKQQG
-150 QQQHS
+150 S
-155 KQDDSNQGQQ
+155 KQDDSSQKKQQ
-165 KHSKQNDSDQDQQQ
+165 KSE
-179 HSKQDDS
+179 QDDS
-186 NQGQQKHSKQND
+186 SQNT
-198 SDQDQQ
+198 
-204 QHSKQDDS
+204 
-212 NQGQQKHSKQND
+212 
-224 SDQDQQQHSKQDDS
+224 
-238 NQGQQKHSK
+238 
-247 QNDSDQDQQQHSKQD
+247 
-262 DSNQGQQKHSKQND
+262 
-276 SDQDQQQHSKQ
+276 
-287 DDSNQGQQ
+287 
-295 KHSKQ
+295 
-300 NDSDQDQQQ
+300 
-309 HSKQDD
+309 
-315 SNQGQQK
+315 
-322 HSKQNDSDQDQQ
+322 
-334 QHSKQDDSNQGQQKH
+334 
-349 SKQNDSDQDQQQH
+349 
-362 SKQDDSNQGQQK
+362 
-374 HSKQNDSD
+374 
-382 QDQQQQSKQDGS
+382 QQSSGS
-394 NQDKQQNSKGNS
+394 NS

-414 KDRIHSLQ
+414 KDHIHSLQ
-422 DLIEKLKKSS
+422 ELIEKLKQSS

-460 LQKYLMPTLLERP
+460 LQKYLMPTLLEHP
-473 NASLEELKEH
+473 NTSFEVLKEH

-498 EDMVLKGHAIVQVN
+498 EDMVLKGHAIIQLN

-586 LDNLAEKD
+586 LNNLAEKD

-616 LQELMGEKSIFPL
+616 IQELMGEKSIFPL

-680 YATFSRVLRLIAV
+680 YATFSRILRLIAV

-701 LYVAVL
+701 LYVATL
-707 NYHYELIPSDL
+707 NYHYELVPSDL

-877 RPQHVKKAAKGIS
+877 RPQHVKKSAKGIS

>member
-13 NTTEKNET
+13 STTEKNET

-26 KPTNQ
+26 QPNNQ
-31 EDDNKE
+31 EDDNKK
-37 QTRSTKHN
+37 QTRSMKHN
-45 KGNNSEQKK
+45 KDSNGEQKK

-63 NQQNQ
+63 KQQNK
-68 SNQDQQQ
+68 SNQNQQQ

-82 SQEQQKHSK
+82 SQDQQQHSKQNNSAQGQQSHSK
-91 QDDSNQGQQKHSKQ
+91 QDISEQDQQQHSKQNNSDQGQQQHSKQ
-105 DDSNQGQQKHSKQN
+105 DNSEQDQQQHSKQDN
-119 DSDQDQQQHSKQDDS
+119 SGQDQQQHSKQDNSGQDQQQHSKQDDS
-134 NQGQQKHS
+134 E
-142 KQNDSDQD
+142 QD

-155 KQDDSNQGQQ
+155 KQNSSDQGQQ
-165 KHSKQNDSDQDQQQ
+165 
-179 HSKQDDS
+179 
-186 NQGQQKHSKQND
+186 
-198 SDQDQQ
+198 
-204 QHSKQDDS
+204 
-212 NQGQQKHSKQND
+212 
-224 SDQDQQQHSKQDDS
+224 
-238 NQGQQKHSK
+238 
-247 QNDSDQDQQQHSKQD
+247 
-262 DSNQGQQKHSKQND
+262 
-276 SDQDQQQHSKQ
+276 
-287 DDSNQGQQ
+287 
-295 KHSKQ
+295 
-300 NDSDQDQQQ
+300 
-309 HSKQDD
+309 
-315 SNQGQQK
+315 
-322 HSKQNDSDQDQQ
+322 
-334 QHSKQDDSNQGQQKH
+334 
-349 SKQNDSDQDQQQH
+349 
-362 SKQDDSNQGQQK
+362 
-374 HSKQNDSD
+374 
-382 QDQQQQSKQDGS
+382 
-394 NQDKQQNSKGNS
+394 QQNSKGNS
-406 IYDFSKPE
+406 IYDFTKPE

-422 DLIEKLKKSS
+422 NLIEKLKKSS

-616 LQELMGEKSIFPL
+616 IQELMGEKSIFPL

-665 FDFFISPEDYNVSWL
+665 FDFFISPEDYNVSWM
-680 YATFSRVLRLIAV
+680 YATFSRILRLIAV

-811 FPFLIFAE
+811 FPFLAFAE

>member
-13 NTTEKNET
+13 NKPETNET
-21 DNSEQ
+21 DNQEQ
-26 KPTNQ
+26 HSNNQ

-37 QTRSTKHN
+37 QTRNMKHN
-45 KGNNSEQKK
+45 KGKNNEQKDSSQNK
-54 EEHKESSQD
+54 QQSAKQEDSSQD
-63 NQQNQ
+63 KQQNAKQGDSSQDKQQNAKQGDSFQDKQQ
-68 SNQDQQQ
+68 SAQQGDSFQDKQQSAKQGESFQDKQQNAKQDDSSQDKQQSAKQGDSFQDKQQ
-75 SAKQDES
+75 SAKQDDS
-82 SQEQQKHSK
+82 SQDRQQSAKQGDSFQDKQQSAK
-91 QDDSNQGQQKHSKQ
+91 QDDSSQ
-105 DDSNQGQQKHSKQN
+105 DK
-119 DSDQDQQQHSKQDDS
+119 
-134 NQGQQKHS
+134 
-142 KQNDSDQD
+142 
-150 QQQHS
+150 
-155 KQDDSNQGQQ
+155 
-165 KHSKQNDSDQDQQQ
+165 
-179 HSKQDDS
+179 
-186 NQGQQKHSKQND
+186 
-198 SDQDQQ
+198 
-204 QHSKQDDS
+204 
-212 NQGQQKHSKQND
+212 
-224 SDQDQQQHSKQDDS
+224 
-238 NQGQQKHSK
+238 
-247 QNDSDQDQQQHSKQD
+247 
-262 DSNQGQQKHSKQND
+262 
-276 SDQDQQQHSKQ
+276 
-287 DDSNQGQQ
+287 
-295 KHSKQ
+295 
-300 NDSDQDQQQ
+300 
-309 HSKQDD
+309 
-315 SNQGQQK
+315 
-322 HSKQNDSDQDQQ
+322 
-334 QHSKQDDSNQGQQKH
+334 
-349 SKQNDSDQDQQQH
+349 
-362 SKQDDSNQGQQK
+362 
-374 HSKQNDSD
+374 
-382 QDQQQQSKQDGS
+382 QQSAKQGDS
-394 NQDKQQNSKGNS
+394 FQDKQQNAKQDEPPQSKQQSSGGNS
-406 IYDFSKPE
+406 IYDFTKPE

-422 DLIEKLKKSS
+422 NLIEKLKKSS

-498 EDMVLKGHAIVQVN
+498 EDMVLKGHAIIQLN

-665 FDFFISPEDYNVSWL
+665 FDFFISPEDYNVSWM
-680 YATFSRVLRLIAV
+680 YATFSRILRLIAV

>member
-13 NTTEKNET
+13 NKPEANET
-21 DNSEQ
+21 DNQEQ
-26 KPTNQ
+26 HSNNE

-37 QTRSTKHN
+37 QTRSMKHN
-45 KGNNSEQKK
+45 KGKNSEQKD
-54 EEHKESSQD
+54 SSQD
-63 NQQNQ
+63 KQQSAKQ
-68 SNQDQQQ
+68 EDSSQDKQQ
-75 SAKQDES
+75 SAKQDDS
-82 SQEQQKHSK
+82 SQDKQQNSKQEDSSQDKQQSAK
-91 QDDSNQGQQKHSKQ
+91 QDDSSQDKQQNSKQEDSSQDKQQGAKQEDSSQDKQQSAKQ
-105 DDSNQGQQKHSKQN
+105 DDSSQDKQQNSKQE
-119 DSDQDQQQHSKQDDS
+119 DSSQDKQQSPKQEDSSQDKQQNSKQEDS
-134 NQGQQKHS
+134 SQDKQQSPKQEDSSQDKQQVAKQGDSSQDKQQ
-142 KQNDSDQD
+142 NA
-150 QQQHS
+150 
-155 KQDDSNQGQQ
+155 KQDEPS
-165 KHSKQNDSDQDQQQ
+165 
-179 HSKQDDS
+179 
-186 NQGQQKHSKQND
+186 
-198 SDQDQQ
+198 
-204 QHSKQDDS
+204 
-212 NQGQQKHSKQND
+212 
-224 SDQDQQQHSKQDDS
+224 
-238 NQGQQKHSK
+238 
-247 QNDSDQDQQQHSKQD
+247 
-262 DSNQGQQKHSKQND
+262 
-276 SDQDQQQHSKQ
+276 
-287 DDSNQGQQ
+287 
-295 KHSKQ
+295 
-300 NDSDQDQQQ
+300 
-309 HSKQDD
+309 
-315 SNQGQQK
+315 
-322 HSKQNDSDQDQQ
+322 
-334 QHSKQDDSNQGQQKH
+334 
-349 SKQNDSDQDQQQH
+349 
-362 SKQDDSNQGQQK
+362 
-374 HSKQNDSD
+374 
-382 QDQQQQSKQDGS
+382 QS
-394 NQDKQQNSKGNS
+394 KQQNSKGNS
-406 IYDFSKPE
+406 IYDFTKPE

-422 DLIEKLKKSS
+422 NLIKKLKKSS

-498 EDMVLKGHAIVQVN
+498 EDMVLKGHAIIQLN

-665 FDFFISPEDYNVSWL
+665 FDFFISPEDYNVSWM
-680 YATFSRVLRLIAV
+680 YATFSRILRLIAV

-811 FPFLIFAE
+811 FPFLMFAE

>member
-26 KPTNQ
+26 HANNQ
-31 EDDNKE
+31 EDDNKKL
-37 QTRSTKHN
+37 TRGMKHN
-45 KGNNSEQKK
+45 KDNNGEQKK
-54 EEHKESSQD
+54 EEHKGSSHD
-63 NQQNQ
+63 KQQN
-68 SNQDQQQ
+68 
-75 SAKQDES
+75 
-82 SQEQQKHSK
+82 H
-91 QDDSNQGQQKHSKQ
+91 
-105 DDSNQGQQKHSKQN
+105 
-119 DSDQDQQQHSKQDDS
+119 SDQDQQQHSKQDKS
-134 NQGQQKHS
+134 E
-142 KQNDSDQD
+142 QN

-155 KQDDSNQGQQ
+155 KQDDS
-165 KHSKQNDSDQDQQQ
+165 DQDQQ

-186 NQGQQKHSKQND
+186 DQDQQHSKQDKSEQDQQRSNQHKSEQGQQQHSKQNH
-198 SDQDQQ
+198 SDQDQHSNQHKSEQGQQQNSKQNSSDQDQHSNQHKSEQGQQQNSKQNSSDQDQHSNQHKSEQGQQQNSKQNSSEQGQQ
-204 QHSKQDDS
+204 QHSKQDNS
-212 NQGQQKHSKQND
+212 EQN
-224 SDQDQQQHSKQDDS
+224 QQQHSKQNNSD
-238 NQGQQKHSK
+238 QGQQ
-247 QNDSDQDQQQHSKQD
+247 
-262 DSNQGQQKHSKQND
+262 
-276 SDQDQQQHSKQ
+276 
-287 DDSNQGQQ
+287 
-295 KHSKQ
+295 
-300 NDSDQDQQQ
+300 
-309 HSKQDD
+309 
-315 SNQGQQK
+315 
-322 HSKQNDSDQDQQ
+322 
-334 QHSKQDDSNQGQQKH
+334 
-349 SKQNDSDQDQQQH
+349 
-362 SKQDDSNQGQQK
+362 
-374 HSKQNDSD
+374 
-382 QDQQQQSKQDGS
+382 
-394 NQDKQQNSKGNS
+394 QQNSKGNS
-406 IYDFSKPE
+406 IYDFTKPE

-422 DLIEKLKKSS
+422 NLIEKLKKSS

-498 EDMVLKGHAIVQVN
+498 EDMVLKGYAIVQVN

-616 LQELMGEKSIFPL
+616 IQELMGEKSIFPL

-665 FDFFISPEDYNVSWL
+665 FDFFISPEDYNVSWM
-680 YATFSRVLRLIAV
+680 YATFSRILRLIAV

>member
-13 NTTEKNET
+13 NKPEANET
-21 DNSEQ
+21 DNQEQ
-26 KPTNQ
+26 HSNNQ

-37 QTRSTKHN
+37 QTRSMKHN
-45 KGNNSEQKK
+45 KGKNNEQKD
-54 EEHKESSQD
+54 SSQD
-63 NQQNQ
+63 KQQSAKQEDSSQDKQQSSKQGDSSQDKQQNAKQ
-68 SNQDQQQ
+68 GDSSQDKQQNAKQDDSSQDRQQ
-75 SAKQDES
+75 SAKQDDS
-82 SQEQQKHSK
+82 SQDKQQSAKQDDFSQDRQQSAK
-91 QDDSNQGQQKHSKQ
+91 QDDSSQ
-105 DDSNQGQQKHSKQN
+105 DK
-119 DSDQDQQQHSKQDDS
+119 
-134 NQGQQKHS
+134 
-142 KQNDSDQD
+142 
-150 QQQHS
+150 
-155 KQDDSNQGQQ
+155 
-165 KHSKQNDSDQDQQQ
+165 
-179 HSKQDDS
+179 
-186 NQGQQKHSKQND
+186 
-198 SDQDQQ
+198 
-204 QHSKQDDS
+204 
-212 NQGQQKHSKQND
+212 
-224 SDQDQQQHSKQDDS
+224 
-238 NQGQQKHSK
+238 
-247 QNDSDQDQQQHSKQD
+247 
-262 DSNQGQQKHSKQND
+262 
-276 SDQDQQQHSKQ
+276 
-287 DDSNQGQQ
+287 
-295 KHSKQ
+295 
-300 NDSDQDQQQ
+300 
-309 HSKQDD
+309 
-315 SNQGQQK
+315 
-322 HSKQNDSDQDQQ
+322 
-334 QHSKQDDSNQGQQKH
+334 
-349 SKQNDSDQDQQQH
+349 
-362 SKQDDSNQGQQK
+362 
-374 HSKQNDSD
+374 
-382 QDQQQQSKQDGS
+382 QQSAKQGDS
-394 NQDKQQNSKGNS
+394 FQDKQQNAKQDEPSQSKQQSSGGNS
-406 IYDFSKPE
+406 IYDFTKPE

-422 DLIEKLKKSS
+422 NLIEKLKKSS

-498 EDMVLKGHAIVQVN
+498 EDMVLKGHAIIQLN

-665 FDFFISPEDYNVSWL
+665 FDFFISPEDYNVSWM
-680 YATFSRVLRLIAV
+680 YATFSRILRLIAV

>member
-13 NTTEKNET
+13 NKLEANET
-21 DNSEQ
+21 DNQEQ
-26 KPTNQ
+26 HSNNE

-37 QTRSTKHN
+37 QTRSMKHN
-45 KGNNSEQKK
+45 KGKNNEQKD
-54 EEHKESSQD
+54 SSQD
-63 NQQNQ
+63 K
-68 SNQDQQQ
+68 QQ
-75 SAKQDES
+75 SAKQEDS
-82 SQEQQKHSK
+82 SQDKQQSAKQEDSSQDKQQSAKQEDSAQDKQQSSK
-91 QDDSNQGQQKHSKQ
+91 QDDSSQDKQQSSKQEDSSQDKQQSAKQEDSSQDKQQNSKQEDSSQDKQQGAKQ
-105 DDSNQGQQKHSKQN
+105 DDSSQDKQQSSKQE
-119 DSDQDQQQHSKQDDS
+119 DSSQDKQQNSKQEDS
-134 NQGQQKHS
+134 SQDKQQGAKQEDSSQDKQQNS
-142 KQNDSDQD
+142 KQEDSSQD
-150 QQQHS
+150 KQQSTKQEDS
-155 KQDDSNQGQQ
+155 SQDKQQGAKQGDSSQDKQQNAKQDEPS
-165 KHSKQNDSDQDQQQ
+165 
-179 HSKQDDS
+179 
-186 NQGQQKHSKQND
+186 
-198 SDQDQQ
+198 
-204 QHSKQDDS
+204 
-212 NQGQQKHSKQND
+212 
-224 SDQDQQQHSKQDDS
+224 
-238 NQGQQKHSK
+238 
-247 QNDSDQDQQQHSKQD
+247 
-262 DSNQGQQKHSKQND
+262 
-276 SDQDQQQHSKQ
+276 
-287 DDSNQGQQ
+287 
-295 KHSKQ
+295 
-300 NDSDQDQQQ
+300 
-309 HSKQDD
+309 
-315 SNQGQQK
+315 
-322 HSKQNDSDQDQQ
+322 
-334 QHSKQDDSNQGQQKH
+334 
-349 SKQNDSDQDQQQH
+349 
-362 SKQDDSNQGQQK
+362 
-374 HSKQNDSD
+374 
-382 QDQQQQSKQDGS
+382 QS
-394 NQDKQQNSKGNS
+394 KQQNSKGNS
-406 IYDFSKPE
+406 IYDFTKPE

-422 DLIEKLKKSS
+422 NLIEKLKKSS

-498 EDMVLKGHAIVQVN
+498 EDMVLKGHAIIQLN

-571 MIIGEFSKT
+571 MIVGEFSKT

-616 LQELMGEKSIFPL
+616 IQELMGEKSIFPL

-665 FDFFISPEDYNVSWL
+665 FDFFISPEDYNVSWM
-680 YATFSRVLRLIAV
+680 YATFSRILRLIAV

-877 RPQHVKKAAKGIS
+877 RPQHVKKSAKGIS

>member
-13 NTTEKNET
+13 NKPEANET

-26 KPTNQ
+26 HSNNE

-37 QTRSTKHN
+37 QTRSMKHN
-45 KGNNSEQKK
+45 KGKNNEQKD
-54 EEHKESSQD
+54 SSQD
-63 NQQNQ
+63 KQQSTKQGDSSQDKQQNSKQEDSSQDKQQ
-68 SNQDQQQ
+68 SAKQEDSSQDKQQSAKQGDSSQDKQQNSKQEDSSQDKQQSAKQEDSSQDKQQ
-75 SAKQDES
+75 SAKQDDS
-82 SQEQQKHSK
+82 SQDKQQNSKQEDSSQDKQQGAKQEDSSQDKQQSAK
-91 QDDSNQGQQKHSKQ
+91 QDDSSQDKQQNSKQ
-105 DDSNQGQQKHSKQN
+105 EDSSQDKQQSTKQE
-119 DSDQDQQQHSKQDDS
+119 DSSQDKQQNAKQDEPS
-134 NQGQQKHS
+134 
-142 KQNDSDQD
+142 
-150 QQQHS
+150 
-155 KQDDSNQGQQ
+155 
-165 KHSKQNDSDQDQQQ
+165 
-179 HSKQDDS
+179 
-186 NQGQQKHSKQND
+186 
-198 SDQDQQ
+198 
-204 QHSKQDDS
+204 
-212 NQGQQKHSKQND
+212 
-224 SDQDQQQHSKQDDS
+224 
-238 NQGQQKHSK
+238 
-247 QNDSDQDQQQHSKQD
+247 
-262 DSNQGQQKHSKQND
+262 
-276 SDQDQQQHSKQ
+276 
-287 DDSNQGQQ
+287 
-295 KHSKQ
+295 
-300 NDSDQDQQQ
+300 
-309 HSKQDD
+309 
-315 SNQGQQK
+315 
-322 HSKQNDSDQDQQ
+322 
-334 QHSKQDDSNQGQQKH
+334 
-349 SKQNDSDQDQQQH
+349 
-362 SKQDDSNQGQQK
+362 
-374 HSKQNDSD
+374 
-382 QDQQQQSKQDGS
+382 QS
-394 NQDKQQNSKGNS
+394 KQQNSKGNS
-406 IYDFSKPE
+406 IYDFTKPE

-422 DLIEKLKKSS
+422 NLIEKLKKSS

-498 EDMVLKGHAIVQVN
+498 EDMVLKGHAIIQLN

-665 FDFFISPEDYNVSWL
+665 FDFFISPEDYNVSWM
-680 YATFSRVLRLIAV
+680 YATFSRILRLIAV

-811 FPFLIFAE
+811 FPFLMFAE

>member
-26 KPTNQ
+26 KPNNQ

-45 KGNNSEQKK
+45 KGNNNEQKK

-68 SNQDQQQ
+68 SNHNQQQ

-82 SQEQQKHSK
+82 SRE
-91 QDDSNQGQQKHSKQ
+91 QQKHSKQ

-119 DSDQDQQQHSKQDDS
+119 DSDQDNSSQDKQQSSKQDDLAQDKQQHSKQD
-134 NQGQQKHS
+134 N
-142 KQNDSDQD
+142 SD
-150 QQQHS
+150 
-155 KQDDSNQGQQ
+155 
-165 KHSKQNDSDQDQQQ
+165 
-179 HSKQDDS
+179 
-186 NQGQQKHSKQND
+186 
-198 SDQDQQ
+198 
-204 QHSKQDDS
+204 
-212 NQGQQKHSKQND
+212 
-224 SDQDQQQHSKQDDS
+224 
-238 NQGQQKHSK
+238 
-247 QNDSDQDQQQHSKQD
+247 
-262 DSNQGQQKHSKQND
+262 
-276 SDQDQQQHSKQ
+276 
-287 DDSNQGQQ
+287 
-295 KHSKQ
+295 
-300 NDSDQDQQQ
+300 
-309 HSKQDD
+309 
-315 SNQGQQK
+315 
-322 HSKQNDSDQDQQ
+322 
-334 QHSKQDDSNQGQQKH
+334 
-349 SKQNDSDQDQQQH
+349 
-362 SKQDDSNQGQQK
+362 
-374 HSKQNDSD
+374 
-382 QDQQQQSKQDGS
+382 
-394 NQDKQQNSKGNS
+394 QDKQQNSKGNS

-498 EDMVLKGHAIVQVN
+498 EDMVLKGHAIVQIN

-571 MIIGEFSKT
+571 MIVGEFSKT

-877 RPQHVKKAAKGIS
+877 RPQHVKKSAKGIS

>member
-26 KPTNQ
+26 KPNNQ

-63 NQQNQ
+63 KQQNQ
-68 SNQDQQQ
+68 SNQNQQQ

-105 DDSNQGQQKHSKQN
+105 DDSNQEQQKHSKQN
-119 DSDQDQQQHSKQDDS
+119 DSDQGQQQHSKQDDSNQEQQKHSKQNNSDQGQQQYSKQDES

-142 KQNDSDQD
+142 KQNDSGQG

-155 KQDDSNQGQQ
+155 KQDN
-165 KHSKQNDSDQDQQQ
+165 
-179 HSKQDDS
+179 
-186 NQGQQKHSKQND
+186 
-198 SDQDQQ
+198 
-204 QHSKQDDS
+204 
-212 NQGQQKHSKQND
+212 
-224 SDQDQQQHSKQDDS
+224 
-238 NQGQQKHSK
+238 
-247 QNDSDQDQQQHSKQD
+247 
-262 DSNQGQQKHSKQND
+262 
-276 SDQDQQQHSKQ
+276 
-287 DDSNQGQQ
+287 
-295 KHSKQ
+295 
-300 NDSDQDQQQ
+300 
-309 HSKQDD
+309 
-315 SNQGQQK
+315 
-322 HSKQNDSDQDQQ
+322 
-334 QHSKQDDSNQGQQKH
+334 
-349 SKQNDSDQDQQQH
+349 
-362 SKQDDSNQGQQK
+362 
-374 HSKQNDSD
+374 
-382 QDQQQQSKQDGS
+382 S

-680 YATFSRVLRLIAV
+680 YATFSRVLRLISV

>member
-13 NTTEKNET
+13 TTTETNET
-21 DNSEQ
+21 DNQEQ
-26 KPTNQ
+26 QPNKQ
-31 EDDNKE
+31 EDTNKE
-37 QTRSTKHN
+37 QTRSMKHN
-45 KGNNSEQKK
+45 KNNNEEQKQ
-54 EEHKESSQD
+54 EEQKDSSQ
-63 NQQNQ
+63 NKQQN
-68 SNQDQQQ
+68 S
-75 SAKQDES
+75 KQDNS
-82 SQEQQKHSK
+82 SQNKQQNSK
-91 QDDSNQGQQKHSKQ
+91 QDDSSQNKQQNSKQ
-105 DDSNQGQQKHSKQN
+105 DDSSQNKQQN
-119 DSDQDQQQHSKQDDS
+119 SKQDDS
-134 NQGQQKHS
+134 PQNKQQNS
-142 KQNDSDQD
+142 EQDDSSQNKQQN
-150 QQQHS
+150 S
-155 KQDDSNQGQQ
+155 KQDDSSQNKQQ
-165 KHSKQNDSDQDQQQ
+165 SSEQDDSSQNKQQN
-179 HSKQDDS
+179 SKQDDS
-186 NQGQQKHSKQND
+186 SQNKQQSSEQDDSSQNKQQN
-198 SDQDQQ
+198 
-204 QHSKQDDS
+204 SKQDDS
-212 NQGQQKHSKQND
+212 SQN
-224 SDQDQQQHSKQDDS
+224 K
-238 NQGQQKHSK
+238 
-247 QNDSDQDQQQHSKQD
+247 
-262 DSNQGQQKHSKQND
+262 
-276 SDQDQQQHSKQ
+276 
-287 DDSNQGQQ
+287 
-295 KHSKQ
+295 
-300 NDSDQDQQQ
+300 
-309 HSKQDD
+309 
-315 SNQGQQK
+315 
-322 HSKQNDSDQDQQ
+322 
-334 QHSKQDDSNQGQQKH
+334 
-349 SKQNDSDQDQQQH
+349 
-362 SKQDDSNQGQQK
+362 
-374 HSKQNDSD
+374 
-382 QDQQQQSKQDGS
+382 QQSS
-394 NQDKQQNSKGNS
+394 ESNS
-406 IYDFSKPE
+406 IYDFTKPE
-414 KDRIHSLQ
+414 TDHIHSLQ
-422 DLIEKLKKSS
+422 DLIEKLKRSS

-460 LQKYLMPTLLERP
+460 LQKYLMPILLERP

-498 EDMVLKGHAIVQVN
+498 EDMVLKGHAIIQLN

-546 FVEDID
+546 FVEDVD

-586 LDNLAEKD
+586 LDNLAEKE

-616 LQELMGEKSIFPL
+616 IQELMGEKSIFPL

-680 YATFSRVLRLIAV
+680 YATFSRILRLIAV

-701 LYVAVL
+701 LYVATL

-819 IGGLFGISL
+819 IGGLLGISL

-864 FPLTMIDTRDVQA
+864 FPLTMIDTRDIQA
-877 RPQHVKKAAKGIS
+877 RPQHVKKSAKGIS

>member
-21 DNSEQ
+21 GNSEQ
-26 KPTNQ
+26 QPSNQ

-37 QTRSTKHN
+37 QTRSMKHN
-45 KGNNSEQKK
+45 KDSNDEQQK
-54 EEHKESSQD
+54 EENKESSQD
-63 NQQNQ
+63 
-68 SNQDQQQ
+68 
-75 SAKQDES
+75 KQG
-82 SQEQQKHSK
+82 
-91 QDDSNQGQQKHSKQ
+91 DST
-105 DDSNQGQQKHSKQN
+105 
-119 DSDQDQQQHSKQDDS
+119 QDQQQHSKQNNSDQDQQQDS
-134 NQGQQKHS
+134 KQDESSQGQQQHS
-142 KQNDSDQD
+142 KQDEPAQD

-155 KQDDSNQGQQ
+155 KQNNSNQDQQQDSKQDESSQGQQ
-165 KHSKQNDSDQDQQQ
+165 QHSKQDEPAQDQQQ
-179 HSKQDDS
+179 HSKQNNS
-186 NQGQQKHSKQND
+186 NQDQQQGSKQDESSQGQQQHSKQD
-198 SDQDQQ
+198 EPAQDQQ
-204 QHSKQDDS
+204 QHSKHENLAHD
-212 NQGQQKHSKQND
+212 K
-224 SDQDQQQHSKQDDS
+224 QQHSKQNNSD
-238 NQGQQKHSK
+238 QGQ
-247 QNDSDQDQQQHSKQD
+247 
-262 DSNQGQQKHSKQND
+262 
-276 SDQDQQQHSKQ
+276 
-287 DDSNQGQQ
+287 
-295 KHSKQ
+295 
-300 NDSDQDQQQ
+300 
-309 HSKQDD
+309 
-315 SNQGQQK
+315 
-322 HSKQNDSDQDQQ
+322 
-334 QHSKQDDSNQGQQKH
+334 
-349 SKQNDSDQDQQQH
+349 
-362 SKQDDSNQGQQK
+362 
-374 HSKQNDSD
+374 
-382 QDQQQQSKQDGS
+382 
-394 NQDKQQNSKGNS
+394 QQNSKGNS
-406 IYDFSKPE
+406 IYDFTKPE

-422 DLIEKLKKSS
+422 NLIEKLKKSS

-473 NASLEELKEH
+473 KASLEELKEH

-616 LQELMGEKSIFPL
+616 IQELMGEKSIFPL

-680 YATFSRVLRLIAV
+680 YATFSRILRLIAV

>member
-13 NTTEKNET
+13 NKPEANET
-21 DNSEQ
+21 DNQEQ
-26 KPTNQ
+26 HSNNQ

-37 QTRSTKHN
+37 QTRSMKHN
-45 KGNNSEQKK
+45 KGKNNEQKD
-54 EEHKESSQD
+54 SSQD
-63 NQQNQ
+63 K
-68 SNQDQQQ
+68 QQ
-75 SAKQDES
+75 SAKQDDS
-82 SQEQQKHSK
+82 SQDK
-91 QDDSNQGQQKHSKQ
+91 
-105 DDSNQGQQKHSKQN
+105 
-119 DSDQDQQQHSKQDDS
+119 
-134 NQGQQKHS
+134 
-142 KQNDSDQD
+142 
-150 QQQHS
+150 
-155 KQDDSNQGQQ
+155 
-165 KHSKQNDSDQDQQQ
+165 
-179 HSKQDDS
+179 
-186 NQGQQKHSKQND
+186 
-198 SDQDQQ
+198 
-204 QHSKQDDS
+204 
-212 NQGQQKHSKQND
+212 
-224 SDQDQQQHSKQDDS
+224 
-238 NQGQQKHSK
+238 
-247 QNDSDQDQQQHSKQD
+247 
-262 DSNQGQQKHSKQND
+262 
-276 SDQDQQQHSKQ
+276 
-287 DDSNQGQQ
+287 
-295 KHSKQ
+295 
-300 NDSDQDQQQ
+300 
-309 HSKQDD
+309 
-315 SNQGQQK
+315 
-322 HSKQNDSDQDQQ
+322 
-334 QHSKQDDSNQGQQKH
+334 
-349 SKQNDSDQDQQQH
+349 
-362 SKQDDSNQGQQK
+362 
-374 HSKQNDSD
+374 
-382 QDQQQQSKQDGS
+382 QQSAKQGDS
-394 NQDKQQNSKGNS
+394 SQDKQQNAKQGDSSQDKQQNAKQDDSSQDKQQSSKQDDPSQDKQQNAKQDDPSQDKQQSAKQDDPSQDKQQNAKQDDSSQDRQQSAKQGDSFQDKQQSAKQDDSSQDRQQSAKQDDSSQDKQQSAKQDDFSQDRQQSAKQDDSSQDKQQSAKQGDSFQDKQQNAKQDEPSQSKQQSSGGNS
-406 IYDFSKPE
+406 IYDFTKPE

-422 DLIEKLKKSS
+422 NLIEKLKKSS

-498 EDMVLKGHAIVQVN
+498 EDMVLKGHAIIQLN

-665 FDFFISPEDYNVSWL
+665 FDFFISPEDYNVSWM
-680 YATFSRVLRLIAV
+680 YATFSRILRLIAV

-759 QTLGIVGGIVIG
+759 QTLGVVGGIVIG

>member
-13 NTTEKNET
+13 NTPEANET
-21 DNSEQ
+21 DNWEQ
-26 KPTNQ
+26 HSNNQ
-31 EDDNKE
+31 EDDNEE
-37 QTRSTKHN
+37 QTRSMKHN
-45 KGNNSEQKK
+45 KGKNNEQKD
-54 EEHKESSQD
+54 SSQD
-63 NQQNQ
+63 TQQSAKQEDSSQNKQQ
-68 SNQDQQQ
+68 SSKQKDSSQDKQQSAKQEDSSQNKQQSSKQKDSSQGKQQSAKQEDSSQDKQQSAKQEDSSQDKQQAKQEDSSQDKQQSAKQGDSSQDKQQ
-75 SAKQDES
+75 SAKQDDS
-82 SQEQQKHSK
+82 S
-91 QDDSNQGQQKHSKQ
+91 
-105 DDSNQGQQKHSKQN
+105 
-119 DSDQDQQQHSKQDDS
+119 
-134 NQGQQKHS
+134 
-142 KQNDSDQD
+142 
-150 QQQHS
+150 
-155 KQDDSNQGQQ
+155 
-165 KHSKQNDSDQDQQQ
+165 
-179 HSKQDDS
+179 
-186 NQGQQKHSKQND
+186 
-198 SDQDQQ
+198 
-204 QHSKQDDS
+204 
-212 NQGQQKHSKQND
+212 
-224 SDQDQQQHSKQDDS
+224 
-238 NQGQQKHSK
+238 
-247 QNDSDQDQQQHSKQD
+247 
-262 DSNQGQQKHSKQND
+262 
-276 SDQDQQQHSKQ
+276 
-287 DDSNQGQQ
+287 
-295 KHSKQ
+295 
-300 NDSDQDQQQ
+300 
-309 HSKQDD
+309 
-315 SNQGQQK
+315 
-322 HSKQNDSDQDQQ
+322 
-334 QHSKQDDSNQGQQKH
+334 
-349 SKQNDSDQDQQQH
+349 
-362 SKQDDSNQGQQK
+362 
-374 HSKQNDSD
+374 
-382 QDQQQQSKQDGS
+382 
-394 NQDKQQNSKGNS
+394 QDKQQSAKQGDSSQDKKQNTKQDEPSQSKQQSSGGNS
-406 IYDFSKPE
+406 IYDFTKPE

-432 DFVNYHT
+432 DFINYHT

-460 LQKYLMPTLLERP
+460 LQKYLMPTLLEKP
-473 NASLEELKEH
+473 CASLEQLKEH

-498 EDMVLKGHAIVQVN
+498 EDMVLKGHAIIQLN

-616 LQELMGEKSIFPL
+616 IQELMGEKSIFPL

-665 FDFFISPEDYNVSWL
+665 FDFFISPEDYNVSWM
-680 YATFSRVLRLIAV
+680 YATFSRILRLIAV

-811 FPFLIFAE
+811 FPFLMFAE

>member
-6 LRKKKKS
+6 LRKKKNS
-13 NTTEKNET
+13 NTKET
-21 DNSEQ
+21 DDSKQQPDDQKEHNKDKNGEPKSTEQTEDSSQNKQQNSKQ
-26 KPTNQ
+26 
-31 EDDNKE
+31 DDNS
-37 QTRSTKHN
+37 QN
-45 KGNNSEQKK
+45 KQQSSKQDDNSQNK
-54 EEHKESSQD
+54 
-63 NQQNQ
+63 QQN
-68 SNQDQQQ
+68 
-75 SAKQDES
+75 
-82 SQEQQKHSK
+82 SK
-91 QDDSNQGQQKHSKQ
+91 QDDSSQNKQQNSKQ
-105 DDSNQGQQKHSKQN
+105 DDNS
-119 DSDQDQQQHSKQDDS
+119 
-134 NQGQQKHS
+134 
-142 KQNDSDQD
+142 
-150 QQQHS
+150 
-155 KQDDSNQGQQ
+155 
-165 KHSKQNDSDQDQQQ
+165 
-179 HSKQDDS
+179 
-186 NQGQQKHSKQND
+186 
-198 SDQDQQ
+198 
-204 QHSKQDDS
+204 
-212 NQGQQKHSKQND
+212 
-224 SDQDQQQHSKQDDS
+224 
-238 NQGQQKHSK
+238 
-247 QNDSDQDQQQHSKQD
+247 
-262 DSNQGQQKHSKQND
+262 
-276 SDQDQQQHSKQ
+276 
-287 DDSNQGQQ
+287 
-295 KHSKQ
+295 
-300 NDSDQDQQQ
+300 
-309 HSKQDD
+309 
-315 SNQGQQK
+315 
-322 HSKQNDSDQDQQ
+322 
-334 QHSKQDDSNQGQQKH
+334 
-349 SKQNDSDQDQQQH
+349 
-362 SKQDDSNQGQQK
+362 
-374 HSKQNDSD
+374 
-382 QDQQQQSKQDGS
+382 
-394 NQDKQQNSKGNS
+394 QDKQQNSKQDDNSQNKQQNSKQDDNSQDKQQSSKQDDSSQNKQQSSGSNS
-406 IYDFSKPE
+406 IYDFSKPAN
-414 KDRIHSLQ
+414 DHIHSLQ
-422 DLIEKLKKSS
+422 DLIEKLKQSS

-460 LQKYLMPTLLERP
+460 LQKYLMPTLMERP
-473 NASLEELKEH
+473 CASLEELKEH

-498 EDMVLKGHAIVQVN
+498 EDMILKGHAIIQLN

-526 NYRAPTPPLNESTVI
+526 TYRAPSPPLNESTVI

-546 FVEDID
+546 FVEAID

-564 LDLQTKE
+564 LELQTKE

-594 NVDFLEESLRALE
+594 NVEFLEESLRALE

-616 LQELMGEKSIFPL
+616 IQELMGEKSIFPL

-680 YATFSRVLRLIAV
+680 YATFSRILRLLAV

-707 NYHYELIPSDL
+707 NYHYELVPSDL

-811 FPFLIFAE
+811 FPFLAFAE

-843 RKPYALFYPTRQQSV
+843 RKPYALFYPTRQQSF

-877 RPQHVKKAAKGIS
+877 RPQHVKKATNGIS
-890 TKHRS
+890 TKHTS

>member
-26 KPTNQ
+26 KPNNQ

-45 KGNNSEQKK
+45 KSNNSEQKK

-63 NQQNQ
+63 KQQNQ
-68 SNQDQQQ
+68 SNQNQQQ

-82 SQEQQKHSK
+82 SQEQQ
-91 QDDSNQGQQKHSKQ
+91 N
-105 DDSNQGQQKHSKQN
+105 HSKQN
-119 DSDQDQQQHSKQDDS
+119 DSDQGQQQHSKQDDS
-134 NQGQQKHS
+134 NQGQQNHSKQGDSNQGQQNHSKQGDSNQGQQNHS
-142 KQNDSDQD
+142 KQNDSDQG

-165 KHSKQNDSDQDQQQ
+165 NHSKQDDSDQDDSSQDKQQSSKQDDLAQDKQQ
-179 HSKQDDS
+179 HSKQD
-186 NQGQQKHSKQND
+186 N
-198 SDQDQQ
+198 SD
-204 QHSKQDDS
+204 
-212 NQGQQKHSKQND
+212 
-224 SDQDQQQHSKQDDS
+224 
-238 NQGQQKHSK
+238 
-247 QNDSDQDQQQHSKQD
+247 
-262 DSNQGQQKHSKQND
+262 
-276 SDQDQQQHSKQ
+276 
-287 DDSNQGQQ
+287 
-295 KHSKQ
+295 
-300 NDSDQDQQQ
+300 
-309 HSKQDD
+309 
-315 SNQGQQK
+315 
-322 HSKQNDSDQDQQ
+322 
-334 QHSKQDDSNQGQQKH
+334 
-349 SKQNDSDQDQQQH
+349 
-362 SKQDDSNQGQQK
+362 
-374 HSKQNDSD
+374 
-382 QDQQQQSKQDGS
+382 
-394 NQDKQQNSKGNS
+394 QDKQQNSKGNS

-512 QQDQKCMLANIAID
+512 QKDQKCMLANIAID

-571 MIIGEFSKT
+571 IIVGEFSKT

-680 YATFSRVLRLIAV
+680 YATFSRILRLIAV

-877 RPQHVKKAAKGIS
+877 RPQHVKKSAKGIS

>member
-6 LRKKKKS
+6 FRKKKKS
-13 NTTEKNET
+13 NTTEAKEA
-21 DNSEQ
+21 DNWEQ
-26 KPTNQ
+26 QSNNPD
-31 EDDNKE
+31 DDNKE
-37 QTRSTKHN
+37 QTRSMKHTKG
-45 KGNNSEQKK
+45 KNNEQDDASQEKQQNSK
-54 EEHKESSQD
+54 QDDSSQEK
-63 NQQNQ
+63 QQN
-68 SNQDQQQ
+68 SKQDDSSQEKQQNSKQDDSSQEKQLNSKQDDSSQEKQQNSKQDDSSQEKQQNSKQDDSSQEKQQNSKQDDSSQEKQQNSKQDDSSQEKQQNSKQDDSSRDKQQ
-75 SAKQDES
+75 SAKQGDS
-82 SQEQQKHSK
+82 S
-91 QDDSNQGQQKHSKQ
+91 
-105 DDSNQGQQKHSKQN
+105 
-119 DSDQDQQQHSKQDDS
+119 
-134 NQGQQKHS
+134 
-142 KQNDSDQD
+142 
-150 QQQHS
+150 
-155 KQDDSNQGQQ
+155 
-165 KHSKQNDSDQDQQQ
+165 
-179 HSKQDDS
+179 
-186 NQGQQKHSKQND
+186 
-198 SDQDQQ
+198 
-204 QHSKQDDS
+204 
-212 NQGQQKHSKQND
+212 
-224 SDQDQQQHSKQDDS
+224 
-238 NQGQQKHSK
+238 
-247 QNDSDQDQQQHSKQD
+247 
-262 DSNQGQQKHSKQND
+262 
-276 SDQDQQQHSKQ
+276 
-287 DDSNQGQQ
+287 
-295 KHSKQ
+295 
-300 NDSDQDQQQ
+300 
-309 HSKQDD
+309 
-315 SNQGQQK
+315 
-322 HSKQNDSDQDQQ
+322 
-334 QHSKQDDSNQGQQKH
+334 
-349 SKQNDSDQDQQQH
+349 
-362 SKQDDSNQGQQK
+362 
-374 HSKQNDSD
+374 
-382 QDQQQQSKQDGS
+382 QSKQQSSG
-394 NQDKQQNSKGNS
+394 GNS
-406 IYDFSKPE
+406 IYDFTKPE

-432 DFVNYHT
+432 DFINYHT

-460 LQKYLMPTLLERP
+460 LQKYLMPTLLEKP
-473 NASLEELKEH
+473 CASLEQLKEH

-498 EDMVLKGHAIVQVN
+498 EDMVLKGHAIIQLN

-526 NYRAPTPPLNESTVI
+526 TYRAPSPPLNESTVI

-546 FVEDID
+546 FVEAID

-571 MIIGEFSKT
+571 MIVGEFSKT

-594 NVDFLEESLRALE
+594 NIDFLEESLRALE

-616 LQELMGEKSIFPL
+616 IQELMGEKSIFPL

-680 YATFSRVLRLIAV
+680 YATFSRILRLIAV

>member
-13 NTTEKNET
+13 NKPEANET
-21 DNSEQ
+21 DNQEQ
-26 KPTNQ
+26 HSNNQ

-37 QTRSTKHN
+37 QTRSMKHN
-45 KGNNSEQKK
+45 KGKNNEQKDSSQNK
-54 EEHKESSQD
+54 QQSAKQEDSSQD
-63 NQQNQ
+63 KQQNAKQ
-68 SNQDQQQ
+68 EDSSQDKQQNAKQGDSSQDKQQNAKQEDSSQDKQQ
-75 SAKQDES
+75 SAKQDDPS
-82 SQEQQKHSK
+82 
-91 QDDSNQGQQKHSKQ
+91 
-105 DDSNQGQQKHSKQN
+105 
-119 DSDQDQQQHSKQDDS
+119 
-134 NQGQQKHS
+134 
-142 KQNDSDQD
+142 
-150 QQQHS
+150 
-155 KQDDSNQGQQ
+155 
-165 KHSKQNDSDQDQQQ
+165 
-179 HSKQDDS
+179 
-186 NQGQQKHSKQND
+186 
-198 SDQDQQ
+198 
-204 QHSKQDDS
+204 
-212 NQGQQKHSKQND
+212 
-224 SDQDQQQHSKQDDS
+224 
-238 NQGQQKHSK
+238 
-247 QNDSDQDQQQHSKQD
+247 
-262 DSNQGQQKHSKQND
+262 
-276 SDQDQQQHSKQ
+276 
-287 DDSNQGQQ
+287 
-295 KHSKQ
+295 
-300 NDSDQDQQQ
+300 
-309 HSKQDD
+309 
-315 SNQGQQK
+315 
-322 HSKQNDSDQDQQ
+322 
-334 QHSKQDDSNQGQQKH
+334 
-349 SKQNDSDQDQQQH
+349 
-362 SKQDDSNQGQQK
+362 
-374 HSKQNDSD
+374 
-382 QDQQQQSKQDGS
+382 
-394 NQDKQQNSKGNS
+394 QDKQQNAKQDDSSQDKQQSAKQNDPSQDKQQNAKQDDSSQDRQQSAKQGDSFQDKQQNTKQDEPSQSKQQSSGGNS
-406 IYDFSKPE
+406 IYDFTKPE

-422 DLIEKLKKSS
+422 NLIEKLKKSS

-498 EDMVLKGHAIVQVN
+498 EDMVLKGHAIIQLN

-665 FDFFISPEDYNVSWL
+665 FDFFISPEDYNVSWM
-680 YATFSRVLRLIAV
+680 YATFSRILRLIAV